1 MQEPINQQKPKAIPK
16 PVPASNTLRKLDIR
30 FPEELPVSGQRQLIK
45 DALQSHQVVIVCG
58 ETGSGKTTQLPKI
71 CLDLG
76 RGTINGGKLI
86 GHTQPRRIAAT
97 ATAKRIAQ
105 ELGSPIG
112 QDVGY
117 QVRFADKTSNAASI
131 KLMTD
136 GILLAETQ
144 RDPQLRAYD
153 TLIIDEAHERSLNID
168 FLLGYL
174 RQLLPKRPDLKL
186 IITSA
191 TIDAQRFAE
200 HFAINGQVAPV
211 IEVSGRLFPVEQRY
225 APLEPDAKPD
235 GKKESKT
242 AKEIPDAVTEEIAS
256 LWREGA
262 AGAGDVLVFLPGE
275 REIRDCAEALRK
287 DHVLQQR
294 FHPEILSLFARQSV
308 AEQERVFSPGNGR
321 RIILTTN
328 VAETSLTVPNIRY
341 VIDSGLARVKR
352 YSYRNKVE
360 QLQIEP
366 ISQAAA
372 NQRAGRCGRVSD
384 GICVRLYSEQDYQG
398 RSKFTDPEILRSSLA
413 AVLLRMS
420 SLRLPKIQHFPFID
434 KPLGRAIADG
444 VQLLDELGAI
454 EFDESETADIKD
466 AGKDINNSFKL
477 TAIGKQLAD
486 LPLDPRIGRMLLA
499 AKEQNALK
507 EVTIIASALATQ
519 DPRDRPM
526 DQAAA
531 ADQAHLQFADERS
544 EFLSFVKL
552 WNWYQDAL
560 QHKHSNRQL
569 ENLCKSKF
577 LSPRRL
583 REWRDVHGQLHT
595 MLGEKGWK
603 ENGLAATY
611 EQVHLSLL
619 TGLLGYVAKKEEDEK
634 SQDRNSKTGGYVGA
648 RGIRP
653 FIWPGSTIGKKAGA
667 WILAGELQET
677 NRMYARTIAKI
688 EPQWVER
695 VAAHRLIKSLSD
707 PFWDNRQGEVMAFE
721 RGTLYGLPIY
731 HGRRVRY
738 EPHNPKEA
746 RELFIRQALV
756 QEEMFG
762 RMDTPALQRETETD
776 AKKKYP
782 NLFGFFWHNRRLIKE
797 IEALEHRSRRPD
809 VLVDDELLFAFYE
822 SRIPNGVC
830 SRESLK
836 AWLAKKSGED
846 KNQGSELD
854 AQLRLEKADLM
865 RHEAA
870 GITVDRYPKTMLV
883 GGAQLSLT
891 YHFEPGSPKDGV
903 TLVVPLT
910 QLNQVDGRRCE
921 WLVPGMCEEKA
932 LLLLKSLPQKLRRHC
947 VPLPDYAKSFLERKL
962 EEKQFGVGDF
972 LDSLI
977 SDIRKERGLEI
988 KRTDFRPEALPLHS
1002 SMNFRL
1008 IDEHGRQLEVERNLA
1023 RLRSEYGQTARNAF
1037 QAIAQETAQ
1046 VELGVEP
1053 PVGEKTKANSTGDK
1067 STTDTTRKVEQG
1079 GCRTWEFGE
1088 LPETLEIQKGNKTL
1102 FGYPALVD
1110 RGDFCDLEVFDDLEE
1125 ARKQH
1130 SLGLRRLFALSNKD
1144 TLKALQKQLPGIRE
1158 LGLLFIN
1165 VGSVEGLIDQILN
1178 LALDRAYMTE
1188 PLPVNAEQFTE
1199 RLQAGKPRLA
1209 LIAQEI
1215 SRHALNALQA
1225 HADLQKKIASA
1236 KAASPSAY
1244 ADIQAQMQGLIFPK
1258 FVAEIPYAQLVH
1270 VPRYLKAIAM
1280 RIDKLRSNPSRDAQC
1295 QKDWESV
1302 ARPWQKLI
1310 QGNRGT
1316 AAYAMAED
1324 QALVDFRWQL
1334 EELRVAL
1341 YAQELK
1347 TPTPM
1352 SLKRLEKV
1360 LASLR

>member
-1 MQEPINQQKPKAIPK
+1 VQEPINQQKPKQMSD
-16 PVPASNTLRKLDIR
+16 PVPASNTSRRLDIR
-30 FPEELPVSGQRQLIK
+30 FPEELPVSGQRQIIK
-45 DALQSHQVVIVCG
+45 DALTNHQVVIICG

-76 RGTINGGKLI
+76 RGTVSGGKLI

-97 ATAKRIAQ
+97 STAKRIAQ
-105 ELGSPIG
+105 ELGSPLG
-112 QDVGY
+112 MDVGY
-117 QVRFADKTSNAASI
+117 QVRFSDKLSQGTSI

-191 TIDAQRFAE
+191 TIDAKRFSE
-200 HFAINGQVAPV
+200 HFSLGGKVAPV

-225 APLEPDAKPD
+225 EPLEPDVNPD
-235 GKKESKT
+235 GKKLSKQ
-242 AKEIPDAVTEEIAS
+242 AKEIPDAVAEAIGKI
-256 LWREGA
+256 WGA
-262 AGAGDVLVFLPGE
+262 GTSGAGDVLVFLPGE

-287 DHVLQQR
+287 DHFLQQR

-308 AEQERVFSPGNGR
+308 AEQERVFNSSSNR

-341 VIDSGLARVKR
+341 VVDSGLARVKR

-360 QLQIEP
+360 QLQVEP

-384 GICVRLYSEQDYQG
+384 GICVRLYSEQDFLS
-398 RSKFTDPEILRSSLA
+398 RPKFTDPEILRSSLA
-413 AVLLRMS
+413 AVLLRMT
-420 SLRLPKIQHFPFID
+420 SLRLPRIQEFPFID

-454 EFDESETADIKD
+454 VFEEVQASDGSNTA
-466 AGKDINNSFKL
+466 SRFKL
-477 TAIGKQLAD
+477 SPIGKQLAD

-499 AKEQNALK
+499 AREHHALR
-507 EVTIIASALATQ
+507 EVVIIASALATQ
-519 DPRDRPM
+519 DPRDRPL

-531 ADQAHLQFADERS
+531 ADQAHLQFADDRS
-544 EFLSFVKL
+544 EFLSYIKL
-552 WNWYQDAL
+552 WDWYQDAL
-560 QHKHSNRQL
+560 KHKHSNRQL
-569 ENLCKSKF
+569 EVLCRSKF
-577 LSPRRL
+577 ISPRRM

-603 ENGLAATY
+603 ENQSPATY

-619 TGLLGYVAKKEEDEK
+619 TGLLGYVAKKEDDEK
-634 SQDRNSKTGGYVGA
+634 SQDRANKSGAYIGA

-653 FIWPGSTIGKKAGA
+653 SIWPGSTLGKKAGA

-707 PFWDNRQGEVMAFE
+707 PFWDARQGEVMAFE

-738 EPHNPKEA
+738 EGHDPGLA

-756 QEEMFG
+756 QEELFG
-762 RMDTPALQRETETD
+762 RMDSPGLARETEAD
-776 AKKKYP
+776 ARKKFP
-782 NLFGFFWHNRRLIKE
+782 EFTFFWHNRKLAKE

-809 VLVDDELLFAFYE
+809 VLVDDELLYAFYNA
-822 SRIPNGVC
+822 RIPHDVLNREGLKLALKKT
-830 SRESLK
+830 SR
-836 AWLAKKSGED
+836 
-846 KNQGSELD
+846 LD
-854 AQLRLEKADLM
+854 EQNLDTQLRLSKNDLM

-870 GITVDRYPKTMLV
+870 GVTVDRYPKKMSV
-883 GGAQLSLT
+883 GGIELGLT
-891 YHFEPGSPKDGV
+891 YHFEPGNPKDGV
-903 TLVVPLT
+903 TMVVPLT
-910 QLNQVDGRRCE
+910 SLNQVDGRRCE
-921 WLVPGMCEEKA
+921 WLVPGMCEEKT
-932 LLLLKSLPQKLRRHC
+932 LLLLKTLPQKLRRNC
-947 VPLPDYAKSFLERKL
+947 VPLPDYAKSFLERAIDAD
-962 EEKQFGVGDF
+962 QFGVGDY

-977 SDIRKERGLEI
+977 TDIRKERGLEI
-988 KRTDFRPEALPLHS
+988 KRTDFRPESLPAHS
-1002 SMNFRL
+1002 FMNFRL
-1008 IDEHGRQLEVERNLA
+1008 IDEHGRQLDVERNLS
-1023 RLRSEYGQTARNAF
+1023 RLRAQHGENARNAF
-1037 QAIAQETAQ
+1037 QALAQDAVES
-1046 VELGVEP
+1046 ELGATP
-1053 PVGEKTKANSTGDK
+1053 MSR
-1067 STTDTTRKVEQG
+1067 SKVMQPKGSELSPARNIDQG
-1079 GCRTWEFGE
+1079 GYRTWEFGE
-1088 LPETLEIQKGNKTL
+1088 LPETLEIQKGAKTL

-1110 RGDFCDLEVFDDLEE
+1110 RVDYCDLEVFDDLIE
-1125 ARKQH
+1125 ARKFH
-1130 SLGLRRLFALSNKD
+1130 WSGLRKLFALANRE
-1144 TLKALQKQLPGIRE
+1144 TLKALQKQLPGMRE
-1158 LGLLFIN
+1158 IGLLFIN
-1165 VGSVEGLIDQILN
+1165 IGSSDSLSEQITS
-1178 LALDRAYMTE
+1178 LAIERAFMGD
-1188 PLPVNAEQFTE
+1188 PLPVNATQFAE
-1199 RLQAGKPRLA
+1199 RIQAGKPRLA

-1215 SRHALNALQA
+1215 ARHTLAALQSY
-1225 HADLQKKIASA
+1225 ADLQKKLPQA
-1236 KAASPSAY
+1236 KAISSSAF
-1244 ADIQAQMQGLIFPK
+1244 ADIQSQLNGLIFTK
-1258 FVAEIPYAQLVH
+1258 FVSDTPYAQLVH
-1270 VPRYLKAIAM
+1270 LPRYLKAVSM
-1280 RIDKLRSNPSRDAQC
+1280 RIDKMRLNPSRDAQC
-1295 QKDWESV
+1295 QKDWESI
-1302 ARPWQKLI
+1302 ARPWQKLL
-1310 QGNRGT
+1310 QGFKGNGH
-1316 AAYAMAED
+1316 YAGGENSTV
-1324 QALVDFRWQL
+1324 QEFRWQL

-1347 TPTPM
+1347 TPSPM
-1352 SLKRLEKV
+1352 SVKRLEKV

>member
-1 MQEPINQQKPKAIPK
+1 MPK
-16 PVPASNTLRKLDIR
+16 PVPASNTSRRLEIR
-30 FPEELPVSGQRQLIK
+30 FPEELPVSGQRQIIK

-117 QVRFADKTSNAASI
+117 QVRFADKTSHTASI

-144 RDPQLRAYD
+144 RDPQLKAYD

-200 HFAINGQVAPV
+200 HFAINGKVAPV

-225 APLEPDAKPD
+225 SPLEPDAKPD
-235 GKKESKT
+235 GKKESKA
-242 AKEIPDAVTEEIAS
+242 AKEIPDAVTEEIAN

-308 AEQERVFSPGNGR
+308 AEQERVFNPGNGR

-384 GICVRLYSEQDYQG
+384 GTCIRLYSELDYQG
-398 RSKFTDPEILRSSLA
+398 RPKFTDPEILRSSLA

-434 KPLGRAIADG
+434 KPLGRAIVDG

-454 EFDESETADIKD
+454 EFDDSD
-466 AGKDINNSFKL
+466 AGDGKDINNSFKL
-477 TAIGKQLAD
+477 TAIGKQLAE
-486 LPLDPRIGRMLLA
+486 LPLDPRIGRILLS

-526 DQAAA
+526 DQVAA

-603 ENGLAATY
+603 ENSLAATY

-688 EPQWVER
+688 EPQWVEQ

-707 PFWDNRQGEVMAFE
+707 PFWDNRQGEVLAFE

-738 EPHNPKEA
+738 EPHNPDEA

-756 QEEMFG
+756 QEELFG
-762 RMDTPALQRETETD
+762 RMDTPALQRETEAD

-782 NLFGFFWHNRRLIKE
+782 GLFNFFWHNRRLIKE

-809 VLVDDELLFAFYE
+809 VLVDDDLLFAFYE
-822 SRIPNGVC
+822 SRIPKEIR
-830 SRESLK
+830 SRDELK
-836 AWLAKKSGED
+836 SWLKKEV
-846 KNQGSELD
+846 ELD
-854 AQLRLEKADLM
+854 NQLRLEKADLM

-870 GITVDRYPKTMLV
+870 GITVDRYPKKMMV
-883 GGAQLSLT
+883 GGAELSLT

-910 QLNQVDGRRCE
+910 QLNQVDGRRSE
-921 WLVPGMCEEKA
+921 WLVPGMCEEKV

-947 VPLPDYAKSFLERKL
+947 VPLPDYAKSFLERML

-977 SDIRKERGLEI
+977 GDIRKERGLEI
-988 KRTDFRPEALPLHS
+988 KRTDFRPESLPLHS

-1023 RLRSEYGQTARNAF
+1023 RLRSEYGETARSAF

-1046 VELGVEP
+1046 VELGVELAP
-1053 PVGEKTKANSTGDK
+1053 RLDGSKPAIDKA
-1067 STTDTTRKVEQG
+1067 RQVEQG
-1079 GCRTWEFGE
+1079 GYRTWEFGE
-1088 LPETLEIQKGNKTL
+1088 LPETLEIQKGNRTL

-1110 RGDFCDLEVFDDLEE
+1110 HGDYCDLEVFDDLLE

-1130 SLGLRRLFALSNKD
+1130 QFGLRRLFALNNKD

-1165 VGSVEGLIDQILN
+1165 VGSVEGLIEQILN
-1178 LALDRAYMTE
+1178 LALERAFMID
-1188 PLPVNAEQFTE
+1188 PLPINPEQFAE
-1199 RLQAGKPRLA
+1199 RLQAGKARLA

-1225 HADLQKKIASA
+1225 HADLQKKIAQA

-1244 ADIQAQMQGLIFPK
+1244 ADIQTQMQALIFPK
-1258 FVAEIPYAQLVH
+1258 FVAEIPYGQLVH

-1280 RIDKLRSNPSRDAQC
+1280 RIDKLRTNPSRDAQC

-1302 ARPWQKLI
+1302 ARPWQKLL
-1310 QGNRGT
+1310 QGNRGS
-1316 AAYAMAED
+1316 ASYAMTED
-1324 QALVDFRWQL
+1324 QALQDFRWQL

-1347 TPTPM
+1347 TPSPM

>member
-1 MQEPINQQKPKAIPK
+1 MPK
-16 PVPASNTLRKLDIR
+16 PVPASNTSRRLEIR
-30 FPEELPVSGQRQLIK
+30 FPEELPVSGQRQIIK

-117 QVRFADKTSNAASI
+117 QVRFADKTSHTASI

-144 RDPQLRAYD
+144 RDPQLKAYD

-200 HFAINGQVAPV
+200 HFAINGKVAPV

-225 APLEPDAKPD
+225 SPLEPDAKPD
-235 GKKESKT
+235 GKKESKA
-242 AKEIPDAVTEEIAS
+242 AKEIPDAVTEEIAN

-308 AEQERVFSPGNGR
+308 AEQERVFNPGNGR

-384 GICVRLYSEQDYQG
+384 GTCIRLYSELDYQG
-398 RSKFTDPEILRSSLA
+398 RPKFTDPEILRSSLA

-434 KPLGRAIADG
+434 KPLGRAIVDG

-454 EFDESETADIKD
+454 EFDDSD
-466 AGKDINNSFKL
+466 AGDGKDINNSFKL
-477 TAIGKQLAD
+477 TAIGKQLAE
-486 LPLDPRIGRMLLA
+486 LPLDPRIGRILLS

-603 ENGLAATY
+603 ENSLAATY

-688 EPQWVER
+688 EPQWVEQ

-707 PFWDNRQGEVMAFE
+707 PFWDNRQGEVLAFE

-738 EPHNPKEA
+738 EPHNPDEA

-756 QEEMFG
+756 QEELFG
-762 RMDTPALQRETETD
+762 RMDTPALQRETEAD

-782 NLFGFFWHNRRLIKE
+782 GLFNFFWHNRRLIKE

-809 VLVDDELLFAFYE
+809 VLVDDDLLFAFYE
-822 SRIPNGVC
+822 SRIPKEIR
-830 SRESLK
+830 SRDELK
-836 AWLAKKSGED
+836 SWLKKEV
-846 KNQGSELD
+846 ELD
-854 AQLRLEKADLM
+854 NQLRLEKADLM

-870 GITVDRYPKTMLV
+870 GITVDRYPKKMMV
-883 GGAQLSLT
+883 GGAELSLT

-910 QLNQVDGRRCE
+910 QLNQIDGRRSE
-921 WLVPGMCEEKA
+921 WLVPGMCEEKV

-947 VPLPDYAKSFLERKL
+947 VPLPDYAKSFLERML

-977 SDIRKERGLEI
+977 GDIRKERGLEI
-988 KRTDFRPEALPLHS
+988 KRTDFRPESLPLHS

-1023 RLRSEYGQTARNAF
+1023 RLRSEYGETARSAF

-1046 VELGVEP
+1046 VELGVELAP
-1053 PVGEKTKANSTGDK
+1053 RLDGSKPAIDKA
-1067 STTDTTRKVEQG
+1067 RQVEQG
-1079 GCRTWEFGE
+1079 GYRTWEFGE
-1088 LPETLEIQKGNKTL
+1088 LPETLEIQKGNRTL

-1110 RGDFCDLEVFDDLEE
+1110 HGDYCDLEVFDDLLE

-1130 SLGLRRLFALSNKD
+1130 QFGLRRLFALNNKD

-1165 VGSVEGLIDQILN
+1165 VGSVEGLIEQILN
-1178 LALDRAYMTE
+1178 LALERAFMID
-1188 PLPVNAEQFTE
+1188 PLPINPEQFAE
-1199 RLQAGKPRLA
+1199 RLQAGKARLA

-1225 HADLQKKIASA
+1225 HADLQKKIAQA

-1244 ADIQAQMQGLIFPK
+1244 ADIQTQMQALIFPK
-1258 FVAEIPYAQLVH
+1258 FVAEIPYGQLVH

-1280 RIDKLRSNPSRDAQC
+1280 RIDKLRTNPSRDAQC

-1302 ARPWQKLI
+1302 ARPWQKLL
-1310 QGNRGT
+1310 QGNRGS
-1316 AAYAMAED
+1316 ASYAMTED
-1324 QALVDFRWQL
+1324 QALQDFRWQL

-1347 TPTPM
+1347 TPSPM

>member
-1 MQEPINQQKPKAIPK
+1 MHEPINQQKPKVITK
-16 PVPASNTLRKLDIR
+16 PVPASNTQRRLEIR
-30 FPEELPVSGQRQLIK
+30 FPDELPVSSQRQLIQ

-71 CLDLG
+71 CLELG
-76 RGTINGGKLI
+76 RGTIHGGKLI

-117 QVRFADKTSNAASI
+117 QVRFADKSSPSTSI

-174 RQLLPKRPDLKL
+174 RQLLPKRPELKL

-200 HFAINGQVAPV
+200 HFAMDGKLAPV

-235 GKKESKT
+235 GKKESKL
-242 AKEIPDAVTEEIAS
+242 AKEIPDAVAEEIANV
-256 LWREGA
+256 WGEGTS
-262 AGAGDVLVFLPGE
+262 GAGDVLVFLPGE
-275 REIRDCAEALRK
+275 REIRDCAEVLRK

-294 FHPEILSLFARQSV
+294 FHPEILTLFARQSV

-341 VIDSGLARVKR
+341 VIDSGMARVKR

-384 GICVRLYSEQDYQG
+384 GICIRLYSEQDYLS
-398 RSKFTDPEILRSSLA
+398 RPKFTDPEILRSSLA
-413 AVLLRMS
+413 GVLLRMS
-420 SLRLPKIQHFPFID
+420 ALRLPRIQHFPFID

-454 EFDESETADIKD
+454 EFDEQSESDN
-466 AGKDINNSFKL
+466 KDINNSFKL
-477 TAIGKQLAD
+477 TPMGKLLAD

-499 AKEQNALK
+499 AKEHNALK

-519 DPRDRPM
+519 DPRERPL

-552 WNWYQDAL
+552 WNWYQEAL

-569 ENLCKSKF
+569 ENLCRSKF

-583 REWRDVHGQLHT
+583 REWRDVYGQLHT

-603 ENGLAATY
+603 ENGLPATY

-619 TGLLGYVAKKEEDEK
+619 TGLLGYIAKKEEDEK
-634 SQDRNSKTGGYVGA
+634 SQERGSKTGSYVGA

-653 FIWPGSTIGKKAGA
+653 SIWPGSTIGKKAGA

-677 NRMYARTIAKI
+677 SRMYARTIAKI
-688 EPQWVER
+688 EPQWVEQ

-738 EPHNPKEA
+738 EPHDPEEA
-746 RELFIRQALV
+746 RALFIRQALV
-756 QEEMFG
+756 QEEIFG
-762 RMDTPALQRETETD
+762 RMDSPALQRETETD

-782 NLFGFFWHNRRLIKE
+782 NLFGFFWHNHRLIKE

-822 SRIPNGVC
+822 ARIPKSAR
-830 SRESLK
+830 SREQLLVWLK
-836 AWLAKKSGED
+836 KDA
-846 KNQGSELD
+846 ELD
-854 AQLRLEKADLM
+854 SQLRLAKTDLM

-870 GITVDRYPKTMLV
+870 GITVDRYPKKMLV
-883 GGAQLSLT
+883 GGAELSLT

-921 WLVPGMCEEKA
+921 WLVPGMCEEKT
-932 LLLLKSLPQKLRRHC
+932 LLLLKTLPQKLRRHC
-947 VPLPDYAKSFLERKL
+947 VPLPEYAKAFLERKL
-962 EEKQFGVGDF
+962 DQKQYGQGDF
-972 LDSLI
+972 LESLMT
-977 SDIRKERGLEI
+977 DIRQERGLEI
-988 KRTDFRPEALPLHS
+988 KRTDFRPEALPLHC
-1002 SMNFRL
+1002 SMNIRL
-1008 IDEHGRQLEVERNLA
+1008 IDEHGRQLELERNLA
-1023 RLRSEYGQTARNAF
+1023 RLRSEYGETARSAF
-1037 QAIAQETAQ
+1037 QAIAQVSAQ
-1046 VELGVEP
+1046 TELGIEP
-1053 PVGEKTKANSTGDK
+1053 TQIRASSTISSADA
-1067 STTDTTRKVEQG
+1067 SRKVEQG
-1079 GCRTWEFGE
+1079 GYRTWEFGS
-1088 LPETLEIQKGNKTL
+1088 LPETLEIQKGSQTL

-1110 RGDFCDLEVFDDLEE
+1110 RSDYVDLEVFDDLQE
-1125 ARKQH
+1125 ARKH
-1130 SLGLRRLFALSNKD
+1130 HWEGLRRLFVLMNKD
-1144 TLKALQKQLPGIRE
+1144 TLKALQKQLPGLRE

-1165 VGSVEGLIDQILN
+1165 VGSVEDLIEQILN
-1178 LALDRAYMTE
+1178 LAVERAFMSDE
-1188 PLPVNAEQFTE
+1188 LPINAEQFSQ

-1215 SRHALNALQA
+1215 AKHALNALQA
-1225 HADLQKKIASA
+1225 NADLQKKLAQA
-1236 KAASPSAY
+1236 KAVSPSAY
-1244 ADIQAQMQGLIFPK
+1244 ADIQTQLQGLIFPSLI
-1258 FVAEIPYAQLVH
+1258 AQTPYAQLVH
-1270 VPRYLKAIAM
+1270 LPRYLKAIAM
-1280 RIDKLRSNPSRDAQC
+1280 RVDKLRSNPSRDAQC

-1302 ARPWQKLI
+1302 ARPWQKLL
-1310 QGNRGT
+1310 QGQRGS
-1316 AAYAMAED
+1316 ASYALSED
-1324 QALVDFRWQL
+1324 QGLQDSRWQL

>member
-1 MQEPINQQKPKAIPK
+1 VQEPINQQKPKAILK
-16 PVPASNTLRKLDIR
+16 PVPASNTLRKLEIR
-30 FPEELPVSGQRQLIK
+30 FPEELPVSSQRQVIQQ
-45 DALQSHQVVIVCG
+45 ALQTHQVVIVCG

-71 CLDLG
+71 CLEMG

-97 ATAKRIAQ
+97 ATAKRIAH

-117 QVRFADKTSNAASI
+117 QVRFADKTSSGASI

-191 TIDAQRFAE
+191 TIDAKRFAE
-200 HFAINGQVAPV
+200 HFAINGELAPV
-211 IEVSGRLFPVEQRY
+211 VEVSGRLFPVEQRY

-235 GKKESKT
+235 GKKESKL
-242 AKEIPDAVTEEIAS
+242 AKEIPDAVAESIANV
-256 LWREGA
+256 WREGTS
-262 AGAGDVLVFLPGE
+262 GAGDVLVFLPGE
-275 REIRDCAEALRK
+275 REIRDCAEVLRK

-294 FHPEILSLFARQSV
+294 FHPEILTLFARQSV
-308 AEQERVFSPGNGR
+308 TEQERVFSAGNGR

-384 GICVRLYSEQDYQG
+384 GICIRLYSEQDYQS
-398 RSKFTDPEILRSSLA
+398 RPKFTDPEILRSSLA

-420 SLRLPKIQHFPFID
+420 ALRLPRIQHFPFID
-434 KPLGRAIADG
+434 KPFGRAIADG

-454 EFDESETADIKD
+454 EFDESLDSD
-466 AGKDINNSFKL
+466 NKDINQSFKL
-477 TAIGKQLAD
+477 TTIGQQLAD

-499 AKEQNALK
+499 AKEQNAIK
-507 EVTIIASALATQ
+507 EVAIIASALSTQ
-519 DPRDRPM
+519 DPRERPL
-526 DQAAA
+526 DQAGA

-569 ENLCKSKF
+569 ENLCRSKF

-603 ENGLAATY
+603 DNDLPATY
-611 EQVHLSLL
+611 EQVHISLL

-634 SQDRNSKTGGYVGA
+634 SQERGSKTGAYVGA

-653 FIWPGSTIGKKAGA
+653 FIWPGSTLGKKAGA

-677 NRMYARTIAKI
+677 TRMYARTIAKI

-695 VAAHRLIKSLSD
+695 VAVHRLIKSLSD

-731 HGRRVRY
+731 HGRKVRY
-738 EPHNPKEA
+738 EPHNPVEA

-756 QEEMFG
+756 EEAMFG
-762 RMDTPALQRETETD
+762 RMDSPALQRETEAD

-782 NLFGFFWHNRRLIKE
+782 NLFGFFWHNRRLIQE

-809 VLVDDELLFAFYE
+809 VLVDDELLFAFYD
-822 SRIPNGVC
+822 SRIPQSVC
-830 SRESLK
+830 SREQLLIWLK
-836 AWLAKKSGED
+836 KDPEED
-846 KNQGSELD
+846 S
-854 AQLRLEKADLM
+854 QLRLAKADLM

-870 GITVDRYPKTMLV
+870 GITVDRYPKKMLV
-883 GGAQLSLT
+883 GGTELSLT

-921 WLVPGMCEEKA
+921 WLVPGMCEEKV
-932 LLLLKSLPQKLRRHC
+932 LLLLKTLPQKLRRHC
-947 VPLPDYAKSFLERKL
+947 VPLPEYAKSFLERKWDQ
-962 EEKQFGVGDF
+962 KQFGVGDF
-972 LDSLI
+972 LDSLMA
-977 SDIRKERGLEI
+977 DVRQERGLEI
-988 KRTDFRPEALPLHS
+988 KRTDFRPEALPLHC

-1023 RLRSEYGQTARNAF
+1023 RLRSEFGESARSAF

-1046 VELGVEP
+1046 TELGIDAIQ
-1053 PVGEKTKANSTGDK
+1053 TKKEA
-1067 STTDTTRKVEQG
+1067 TRKVEQSG
-1079 GCRTWEFGE
+1079 YQTWEFGE
-1088 LPETLEIQKGNKTL
+1088 LPETLEIQKGNQTL

-1110 RGDFCDLEVFDDLEE
+1110 RNDFVDLEVFDDLQE

-1130 SLGLRRLFALSNKD
+1130 WQGLRRLFILANKE
-1144 TLKALQKQLPGIRE
+1144 TLKSLQKQLPGLRD

-1165 VGSVEGLIDQILN
+1165 IGSVEGLVEQILN
-1178 LALDRAYMTE
+1178 LAVERALMSDD
-1188 PLPVNAEQFTE
+1188 LPVTAEQFKQ

-1215 SRHALNALQA
+1215 SKHALAALQA
-1225 HADLQKKIASA
+1225 NADLQKKLVQA

-1244 ADIQAQMQGLIFPK
+1244 SDIQSQLQALIFPK
-1258 FVAEIPYAQLVH
+1258 LVSEIPYAQLVH
-1270 VPRYLKAIAM
+1270 LPRYLKAIAL
-1280 RIDKLRSNPSRDAQC
+1280 RIDKLRSNPNRDAQC

-1302 ARPWQKLI
+1302 AKPWQKLL
-1310 QGNRGT
+1310 QGHKGS
-1316 AAYAMAED
+1316 ASYALFED
-1324 QALVDFRWQL
+1324 QGLRDFRWQL

>member
-1 MQEPINQQKPKAIPK
+1 MQEPINQQKPNTAPVA
-16 PVPASNTLRKLDIR
+16 VPASNTGRKLEIR
-30 FPEELPVSGQRQLIK
+30 FPEELPVSGQRQIIK

-76 RGTINGGKLI
+76 RGTMNGGKLI

-105 ELGSPIG
+105 ELGTPIG

-117 QVRFADKTSNAASI
+117 QIRFADKTSQGASI

-174 RQLLPKRPDLKL
+174 RQLLPRRPDLKL

-191 TIDAQRFAE
+191 TIDAQRFAQ
-200 HFAINGQVAPV
+200 HFSIGQKLAPV

-225 APLEPDAKPD
+225 APLEPDMKGD
-235 GKKESKT
+235 GRKEPKEGI
-242 AKEIPDAVTEEIAS
+242 EIPEAVAQEIANV
-256 LWREGA
+256 WREGA
-262 AGAGDVLVFLPGE
+262 QGAGDVLVFLPGE

-294 FHPEILSLFARQSV
+294 FHPEILSLFARQSA
-308 AEQERVFSPGNGR
+308 AEQERVFNPGNGR

-384 GICVRLYSEQDYQG
+384 GICIRLYSELDYEA
-398 RSKFTDPEILRSSLA
+398 RSRFTDPEILRSSLA
-413 AVLLRMS
+413 AVLLRMTY
-420 SLRLPKIQHFPFID
+420 LCLPKIQDFPFID
-434 KPLGRAIADG
+434 KPLGRAITDG

-454 EFDESETADIKD
+454 TYDENLAVSNQDL
-466 AGKDINNSFKL
+466 NSSFKL
-477 TAIGKQLAD
+477 TSIGAQLAD

-499 AKEQNALK
+499 AKEQNALR
-507 EVTIIASALATQ
+507 EVTIIASSLATQ
-519 DPRDRPM
+519 DPRERPM

-531 ADQAHLQFADERS
+531 ADQAHLQFSDERS

-552 WNWYQDAL
+552 WDWYQDAL

-569 ENLCKSKF
+569 ENLCRSKF

-583 REWRDVHGQLHT
+583 REWRDIHGQLHT
-595 MLGEKGWK
+595 MLGEKGWR
-603 ENGLAATY
+603 ENRLSASY
-611 EQVHLSLL
+611 EQIHLSLL

-634 SQDRNSKTGGYVGA
+634 SQGRGAKSGSYMGA

-653 FIWPGSTIGKKAGA
+653 FIWPGSTIGKKAGP

-677 NRMYARTIAKI
+677 HRMYARTIAKI
-688 EPQWVER
+688 EPQWVET

-731 HGRRVRY
+731 HGRRVRF
-738 EPHNPKEA
+738 ESHDPIQT

-756 QEEMFG
+756 QEEIFG
-762 RMDTPALQRETETD
+762 RMDTPALIRETEAD
-776 AKKKYP
+776 ARKKYP
-782 NLFGFFWHNRRLIKE
+782 DCFGFFWHNRRLIKE

-809 VLVDDELLFAFYE
+809 VLVDDDLLYAFYD
-822 SRIPNGVC
+822 SRIPKEVL
-830 SRESLK
+830 SRDSMQAWLK
-836 AWLAKKSGED
+836 ANLGKEED
-846 KNQGSELD
+846 SKDSH
-854 AQLRLEKADLM
+854 LRLAKADLM
-865 RHEAA
+865 RHEAT
-870 GITVDRYPKTMLV
+870 GITVDRYPKKMMV
-883 GGAQLSLT
+883 GGAELNLT
-891 YHFEPGSPKDGV
+891 YHFEPGSIKDGV

-910 QLNQVDGRRCE
+910 SLNQVDGRRCD
-921 WLVPGMCEEKA
+921 WLVPGMCEEKT
-932 LLLLKSLPQKLRRHC
+932 LLLLKSLPQKLRKHC
-947 VPLPDYAKSFLERKL
+947 VPLPVYAKSFLGRTL
-962 EEKQFGVGDF
+962 EEKQFGNGDY
-972 LDSLI
+972 LDCLI
-977 SDIRKERGLEI
+977 GDIRKECGLEI
-988 KRTDFRPEALPLHS
+988 KRTDFRPESLPAHS

-1008 IDEHGRQLEVERNLA
+1008 IDEHGRQLELERNLA
-1023 RLRSEYGQTARNAF
+1023 RLRSEYGLTAKNAF
-1037 QAIAQETAQ
+1037 QAIAQEIVQA
-1046 VELGVEP
+1046 EAG
-1053 PVGEKTKANSTGDK
+1053 SK
-1067 STTDTTRKVEQG
+1067 STISIAGKEQPISPAATRQVDKG
-1079 GCRTWEFGE
+1079 GYRTWEFGE
-1088 LPETLEIQKGNKTL
+1088 LAETLEIQKGNQTL
-1102 FGYPALVD
+1102 YGYPALVD
-1110 RGDFCDLEVFDDLEE
+1110 KGESCDLEVFDDLTD
-1125 ARKQH
+1125 ARKHHWQ
-1130 SLGLRRLFALSNKD
+1130 GLRRLFALSNKD
-1144 TLKALQKQLPGIRE
+1144 TLKSLHKQLPGIRE

-1165 VGSVEGLIDQILN
+1165 VGSVDGLIEQILN
-1178 LALDRAYMTE
+1178 LAIERAFMSDA
-1188 PLPVNAEQFTE
+1188 LPVNAQQFSE
-1199 RLQAGKPRLA
+1199 RVQAGKPRLA
-1209 LIAQEI
+1209 LIAQEVAK
-1215 SRHALNALQA
+1215 HALAALQA
-1225 HADLQKKIASA
+1225 YADLHKKLPQA
-1236 KAASPSAY
+1236 KAISLSAHT
-1244 ADIQAQMQGLIFPK
+1244 DIQAQLQGLISPK
-1258 FVAEIPYAQLVH
+1258 FVSDVPYSQLVH
-1270 VPRYLKAIAM
+1270 FPRYLKAIAL
-1280 RIDKLRSNPSRDAQC
+1280 RIEKLRSSPSRDTQC
-1295 QKDWESV
+1295 QRDWESV

-1310 QGNRGT
+1310 QGSKGV
-1316 AAYAMAED
+1316 ASFVQSED
-1324 QALVDFRWQL
+1324 QALEDFRWQL
-1334 EELRVAL
+1334 EEFRVAL

>member
-1 MQEPINQQKPKAIPK
+1 MQEPINQQKPKAMPK
-16 PVPASNTLRKLDIR
+16 PVPASNTSRRLEIR
-30 FPEELPVSGQRQLIK
+30 FPEELPVSGQRQIIK

-117 QVRFADKTSNAASI
+117 QVRFADKTSHTASI

-144 RDPQLRAYD
+144 RDPQLKAYD

-200 HFAINGQVAPV
+200 HFAINGKVAPV

-225 APLEPDAKPD
+225 SPLEPDAKPD
-235 GKKESKT
+235 GKKESKA
-242 AKEIPDAVTEEIAS
+242 AKEIPDAVTEEIAN

-308 AEQERVFSPGNGR
+308 AEQERVFNPGNGR

-384 GICVRLYSEQDYQG
+384 GTCIRLYSELDYQG
-398 RSKFTDPEILRSSLA
+398 RPKFTDPEILRSSLA

-434 KPLGRAIADG
+434 KPLGRAIVDG

-454 EFDESETADIKD
+454 EFDDSD
-466 AGKDINNSFKL
+466 AGDGKDINNSFKL
-477 TAIGKQLAD
+477 TAIGKQLAE
-486 LPLDPRIGRMLLA
+486 LPLDPRIGRILLS

-603 ENGLAATY
+603 ENSLAATY

-688 EPQWVER
+688 EPQWVEQ

-707 PFWDNRQGEVMAFE
+707 PFWDNRQGEVLAFE

-738 EPHNPKEA
+738 EPHNPDEA

-756 QEEMFG
+756 QEELFG
-762 RMDTPALQRETETD
+762 RMDTPALQRETEAD

-782 NLFGFFWHNRRLIKE
+782 GLFNFFWHNRRLIKE

-809 VLVDDELLFAFYE
+809 VLVDDDLLFAFYE
-822 SRIPNGVC
+822 SRIPKEIR
-830 SRESLK
+830 SRDELK
-836 AWLAKKSGED
+836 SWLKKEV
-846 KNQGSELD
+846 ELD
-854 AQLRLEKADLM
+854 NQLRLEKADLM

-870 GITVDRYPKTMLV
+870 GITVDRYPKKMMV
-883 GGAQLSLT
+883 GGAELSLT

-910 QLNQVDGRRCE
+910 QLNQVDGRRSE
-921 WLVPGMCEEKA
+921 WLVPGMCEEKV

-947 VPLPDYAKSFLERKL
+947 VPLPDYAKSFLERML

-977 SDIRKERGLEI
+977 GDIRKERGLEI
-988 KRTDFRPEALPLHS
+988 KRTDFRPESLPLHS

-1023 RLRSEYGQTARNAF
+1023 RLRSEYGETARSAF

-1046 VELGVEP
+1046 VELGVELAP
-1053 PVGEKTKANSTGDK
+1053 RLDGSKPAIDKA
-1067 STTDTTRKVEQG
+1067 RQVEQG
-1079 GCRTWEFGE
+1079 GYRTWEFGE
-1088 LPETLEIQKGNKTL
+1088 LPETLEIQKGNRTL

-1110 RGDFCDLEVFDDLEE
+1110 HGDYCDLEVFDDLLE

-1130 SLGLRRLFALSNKD
+1130 QFGLRRLFALNNKD

-1165 VGSVEGLIDQILN
+1165 VGSVEGLIEQILN
-1178 LALDRAYMTE
+1178 LALERAFMID
-1188 PLPVNAEQFTE
+1188 PLPINPEQFAE
-1199 RLQAGKPRLA
+1199 RLQAGKARLA

-1225 HADLQKKIASA
+1225 HADLQKKIAQA

-1244 ADIQAQMQGLIFPK
+1244 ADIQTQMQALIFPK
-1258 FVAEIPYAQLVH
+1258 FVAEIPYGQLVH

-1280 RIDKLRSNPSRDAQC
+1280 RIDKLRTNPSRDAQC

-1302 ARPWQKLI
+1302 ARPWQKLL
-1310 QGNRGT
+1310 QGNRGS
-1316 AAYAMAED
+1316 ASYAMTED
-1324 QALVDFRWQL
+1324 QALQDFRWQL

-1347 TPTPM
+1347 TPSPM

>member
-1 MQEPINQQKPKAIPK
+1 
-16 PVPASNTLRKLDIR
+16 VPASNTSRKLEIR
-30 FPEELPVSGQRQLIK
+30 FPEELPVSSQRQVIQK
-45 DALQSHQVVIVCG
+45 ALQSHQVVIVCG

-71 CLDLG
+71 CLELG

-117 QVRFADKTSNAASI
+117 QVRFADKTSSGASI

-191 TIDAQRFAE
+191 TIDAKRFAE
-200 HFAINGQVAPV
+200 HFAIDGKLAPV
-211 IEVSGRLFPVEQRY
+211 VEVSGRLFPVEQRY

-235 GKKESKT
+235 GKKESKVV
-242 AKEIPDAVTEEIAS
+242 KEIPDAVTESITNV
-256 LWREGA
+256 WREGA
-262 AGAGDVLVFLPGE
+262 SGAGDVLVFLPGE
-275 REIRDCAEALRK
+275 REIRDCAEVLRK

-294 FHPEILSLFARQSV
+294 FHPEILTLFARQSV
-308 AEQERVFSPGNGR
+308 AEQERVFSTGNGR

-384 GICVRLYSEQDYQG
+384 GICIRLYSEQDYQS
-398 RSKFTDPEILRSSLA
+398 RPKFTDPEILRSSLA

-420 SLRLPKIQHFPFID
+420 ALHLPRIQHFPFID
-434 KPLGRAIADG
+434 KPFGRAIADG

-454 EFDESETADIKD
+454 EFDESLDSD
-466 AGKDINNSFKL
+466 NKDINQSFKL
-477 TAIGKQLAD
+477 TTIGQQLAD

-499 AKEQNALK
+499 AKEQNAIK
-507 EVTIIASALATQ
+507 EVAIIASALSTQ
-519 DPRDRPM
+519 DPRERPL
-526 DQAAA
+526 DQAGA

-569 ENLCKSKF
+569 ENLCRSKF

-603 ENGLAATY
+603 DNDLPATY
-611 EQVHLSLL
+611 EQVHISLL

-634 SQDRNSKTGGYVGA
+634 SQERGSKTGAYVGA

-677 NRMYARTIAKI
+677 TRMYARTIAKI

-695 VAAHRLIKSLSD
+695 VAVHRLIKSLSD

-731 HGRRVRY
+731 HGRKVRY
-738 EPHNPKEA
+738 EPHNPVEA
-746 RELFIRQALV
+746 RELFIGQALV
-756 QEEMFG
+756 EEAMFG
-762 RMDTPALQRETETD
+762 RMDSPALQRESEAD

-782 NLFGFFWHNRRLIKE
+782 NLFKFFWHNRRLIRE

-809 VLVDDELLFAFYE
+809 VLVDDDLLFAFYD
-822 SRIPNGVC
+822 SRIPQSVC
-830 SRESLK
+830 SREQLLIWLK
-836 AWLAKKSGED
+836 KVPEED
-846 KNQGSELD
+846 S
-854 AQLRLEKADLM
+854 QLCLSKADLM

-870 GITVDRYPKTMLV
+870 GITVDRYPKKILV
-883 GGAQLSLT
+883 GGAELGLT

-921 WLVPGMCEEKA
+921 WLVPGMCEEKV
-932 LLLLKSLPQKLRRHC
+932 LLLLKTLPQKLRRHC
-947 VPLPDYAKSFLERKL
+947 VPLPEYAKSFLERKL
-962 EEKQFGVGDF
+962 EQKQFGAGDF
-972 LDSLI
+972 LEDLMA
-977 SDIRKERGLEI
+977 DVRQERGLEI
-988 KRTDFRPEALPLHS
+988 KRTDFRPEALPLHC

-1023 RLRSEYGQTARNAF
+1023 RLRSDFGESARSAF
-1037 QAIAQETAQ
+1037 QAIAQET
-1046 VELGVEP
+1046 VKTELGIDAIQ
-1053 PVGEKTKANSTGDK
+1053 TKKEA
-1067 STTDTTRKVEQG
+1067 TRKVEQSG
-1079 GCRTWEFGE
+1079 YQTWEFGE
-1088 LPETLEIQKGNKTL
+1088 LPETLEIQKGNQTL

-1110 RGDFCDLEVFDDLEE
+1110 RNDFVDLEVFDDLQE

-1130 SLGLRRLFALSNKD
+1130 WQGLRRLFMLANKE
-1144 TLKALQKQLPGIRE
+1144 TLKSLQKQLPGLRD

-1165 VGSVEGLIDQILN
+1165 IGSVESLVEQILN
-1178 LALDRAYMTE
+1178 LAVERALMSDD
-1188 PLPVNAEQFTE
+1188 LPVTAEQFKQ
-1199 RLQAGKPRLA
+1199 RQQAGKPRLA
-1209 LIAQEI
+1209 LIAQDI
-1215 SRHALNALQA
+1215 SKHTLAALQA
-1225 HADLQKKIASA
+1225 NADLQKKLAQA

-1244 ADIQAQMQGLIFPK
+1244 GDIQAQLQVLIFPK
-1258 FVAEIPYAQLVH
+1258 LVSEIPYTQLVH
-1270 VPRYLKAIAM
+1270 LPRYLKAIAL

-1302 ARPWQKLI
+1302 ARPWQKLL
-1310 QGNRGT
+1310 QGNKGASSYT
-1316 AAYAMAED
+1316 LFED
-1324 QALVDFRWQL
+1324 QGLRDFRWQL

>member
-1 MQEPINQQKPKAIPK
+1 MPK
-16 PVPASNTLRKLDIR
+16 PVPASNTSRRLEIR
-30 FPEELPVSGQRQLIK
+30 FPEELPVSGQRQIIK

-117 QVRFADKTSNAASI
+117 QVRFADKTSHTASI

-144 RDPQLRAYD
+144 RDPQLKAYD

-200 HFAINGQVAPV
+200 HFAINGKVAPV

-225 APLEPDAKPD
+225 SPLEPDAKPD
-235 GKKESKT
+235 GKKESKA
-242 AKEIPDAVTEEIAS
+242 AKEIPDAVTEEIAN

-308 AEQERVFSPGNGR
+308 AEQERVFNPGNGR

-384 GICVRLYSEQDYQG
+384 GTCIRLYSELDYQG
-398 RSKFTDPEILRSSLA
+398 RPKFTDPEILRSSLA

-434 KPLGRAIADG
+434 KPLGRAIVDG

-454 EFDESETADIKD
+454 EFDDSD
-466 AGKDINNSFKL
+466 AGDGKDINNSFKL
-477 TAIGKQLAD
+477 TAIGKQLAE
-486 LPLDPRIGRMLLA
+486 LPLDPRIGRILLS

-603 ENGLAATY
+603 ENSLAATY

-688 EPQWVER
+688 EPQWVEQ

-707 PFWDNRQGEVMAFE
+707 PFWDNRQGEVLAFE

-738 EPHNPKEA
+738 EPHNPDEA

-756 QEEMFG
+756 QEELFG
-762 RMDTPALQRETETD
+762 RMDTPALQRETEAD

-782 NLFGFFWHNRRLIKE
+782 GLFNFFWHNRRLINE

-809 VLVDDELLFAFYE
+809 VLVDDDLLFAFYE
-822 SRIPNGVC
+822 SRIPKEIR
-830 SRESLK
+830 SRDELK
-836 AWLAKKSGED
+836 SWLKKEV
-846 KNQGSELD
+846 ELD
-854 AQLRLEKADLM
+854 NQLRLEKADLM

-870 GITVDRYPKTMLV
+870 GITVDRYPKKIMV
-883 GGAQLSLT
+883 GGAELSLT

-910 QLNQVDGRRCE
+910 QLNQVDGRRSE
-921 WLVPGMCEEKA
+921 WLVPGMCEEKV

-947 VPLPDYAKSFLERKL
+947 VPLPDYAKSFLERML

-977 SDIRKERGLEI
+977 GDIRKERGLEI
-988 KRTDFRPEALPLHS
+988 KRTDFRPESLPLHS

-1023 RLRSEYGQTARNAF
+1023 RLRSEYGETARSAF

-1046 VELGVEP
+1046 VELGVELAP
-1053 PVGEKTKANSTGDK
+1053 RLDGSKPAIDKA
-1067 STTDTTRKVEQG
+1067 RQVEQG
-1079 GCRTWEFGE
+1079 GYRTWEFGD
-1088 LPETLEIQKGNKTL
+1088 LPETLEIQKGNRTL

-1110 RGDFCDLEVFDDLEE
+1110 HGDYCDLEVFDDLLE

-1130 SLGLRRLFALSNKD
+1130 QFGLRRLFALNNKD

-1165 VGSVEGLIDQILN
+1165 VGSVEGLIEQILN
-1178 LALDRAYMTE
+1178 LALERAFMID
-1188 PLPVNAEQFTE
+1188 PLPINPEQFAE
-1199 RLQAGKPRLA
+1199 RLQAGKARFA

-1225 HADLQKKIASA
+1225 HADLQKKIAQA

-1244 ADIQAQMQGLIFPK
+1244 ADIQTQMQALIFPK
-1258 FVAEIPYAQLVH
+1258 FVAEIPYGQLVH

-1280 RIDKLRSNPSRDAQC
+1280 RIDKLRTNPSRDAQC

-1302 ARPWQKLI
+1302 ARPWQKLL
-1310 QGNRGT
+1310 QGNRGS
-1316 AAYAMAED
+1316 ASYAMTED
-1324 QALVDFRWQL
+1324 QALQDFRWQL

-1347 TPTPM
+1347 TPSPM

-1360 LASLR
+1360 LASLC

>member
-1 MQEPINQQKPKAIPK
+1 M
-16 PVPASNTLRKLDIR
+16 PASNTSRRLEIR
-30 FPEELPVSGQRQLIK
+30 FPEELPVSGQRQIIK
-45 DALQSHQVVIVCG
+45 DALSSHQVVIVCG

-76 RGTINGGKLI
+76 RGTINGGRLI

-105 ELGSPIG
+105 ELGTPIG

-117 QVRFADKTSNAASI
+117 QVRFADKTSQGASI

-191 TIDAQRFAE
+191 TIDAKRFSD
-200 HFAINGQVAPV
+200 HFSLNGKSAPV

-225 APLEPDAKPD
+225 EPLEPDTKQD
-235 GKKESKT
+235 GKKESKE
-242 AKEIPDAVTEEIAS
+242 AKEIPDAVADAISKVWRDGAS
-256 LWREGA
+256 
-262 AGAGDVLVFLPGE
+262 GAGDVLVFLPGE
-275 REIRDCAEALRK
+275 REIRDCAEVLRK

-308 AEQERVFSPGNGR
+308 AEQERVFNSGNGR

-341 VIDSGLARVKR
+341 VVDSGLARVKR

-384 GICVRLYSEQDYQG
+384 GICIRLYSEQDYLN
-398 RSKFTDPEILRSSLA
+398 RTKFTDPEILRSSLA

-420 SLRLPKIQHFPFID
+420 SLRLPRIQEFPFID

-454 EFDESETADIKD
+454 VYDDSSNDGD
-466 AGKDINNSFKL
+466 KDINNSFKL
-477 TAIGKQLAD
+477 TPTGKQLAD

-499 AKEQNALK
+499 AKEQNALR

-552 WNWYQDAL
+552 WDWYQDAL
-560 QHKHSNRQL
+560 KHKHSNRQL
-569 ENLCKSKF
+569 ENLCRSKF

-603 ENGLAATY
+603 ENPSAATY

-634 SQDRNSKTGGYVGA
+634 SQERGSKIGGYIGA

-688 EPQWVER
+688 EPSWVEK
-695 VAAHRLIKSLSD
+695 VAAHRLIKSLSE
-707 PFWDNRQGEVMAFE
+707 PFWDSRQGEVMAFE

-738 EPHNPKEA
+738 EPHNPEDA
-746 RELFIRQALV
+746 RSIFITQALV

-762 RMDTPALQRETETD
+762 RMDTPALMRETEAD
-776 AKKKYP
+776 ARKKYP
-782 NLFGFFWHNRRLIKE
+782 GSFEFFWHNRRLIKE

-809 VLVDDELLFAFYE
+809 VLVDDDLLFAFYD
-822 SRIPNGVC
+822 SRIPKDVV
-830 SRESLK
+830 SREGMN
-836 AWLAKKSGED
+836 AWLKKASRGEGA
-846 KNQGSELD
+846 NQEAPD
-854 AQLRLEKADLM
+854 ALLRLAKADLM

-870 GITVDRYPKTMLV
+870 GITVDRYPKKMIV
-883 GGAQLSLT
+883 GGTELSLT

-910 QLNQVDGRRCE
+910 LLNQVDGRRCE
-921 WLVPGMCEEKA
+921 WLVPGMCEEKIH
-932 LLLLKSLPQKLRRHC
+932 LLLKSLPQKLRRHC
-947 VPLPDYAKSFLERKL
+947 VPLPEYAKSFLERML
-962 EEKQFGVGDF
+962 AEKQFGVGDF
-972 LDSLI
+972 LDGLI
-977 SDIRKERGLEI
+977 TDIRKERGLEI
-988 KRTDFRPEALPLHS
+988 KRSDFRPESLPLHS

-1008 IDEHGRQLEVERNLA
+1008 VDEHGRQLELERNLS
-1023 RLRSEYGQTARNAF
+1023 RLRAEYGETARTAF
-1037 QAIAQETAQ
+1037 QAIAQQAVQE
-1046 VELGVEP
+1046 ELGAEV
-1053 PVGEKTKANSTGDK
+1053 VVSAQNTGAKTNQAVNASAIKN
-1067 STTDTTRKVEQG
+1067 VEQG
-1079 GCRTWEFGE
+1079 GYRTWDFGE
-1088 LPETLEIQKGNKTL
+1088 LPETLEIQKGNRTL

-1110 RGDFCDLEVFDDLEE
+1110 RTESCDLEVFDDLLE
-1125 ARKQH
+1125 ARKH
-1130 SLGLRRLFALSNKD
+1130 HWLGLRRLFSLSNKD

-1165 VGSVEGLIDQILN
+1165 VGSVDGLIEQILN
-1178 LALDRAYMTE
+1178 LAVERAFMND
-1188 PLPVNAEQFTE
+1188 PLPVSAEQFAE

-1215 SRHALNALQA
+1215 SKHALAALQA
-1225 HADLQKKIASA
+1225 HADLQKKLAQA
-1236 KAASPSAY
+1236 KAASASAY
-1244 ADIQAQMQGLIFPK
+1244 TDIQTQAQGLIFPK
-1258 FVAEIPYAQLVH
+1258 FVSDTPYGQLVH
-1270 VPRYLKAIAM
+1270 FPRYLKAIAM
-1280 RIDKLRSNPSRDAQC
+1280 RIDKLRANPSRDAQC

-1302 ARPWQKLI
+1302 ARPWQKLV
-1310 QGNRGT
+1310 QGSRGS
-1316 AAYAMAED
+1316 ANYAMAED
-1324 QALVDFRWQL
+1324 QALTDFRWQL

-1352 SLKRLEKV
+1352 SLKRLEKI

>member
-1 MQEPINQQKPKAIPK
+1 M
-16 PVPASNTLRKLDIR
+16 PASNTGRKLEIR
-30 FPEELPVSGQRQLIK
+30 FPEELPVSGQRQIIK

-105 ELGSPIG
+105 ELASPIG

-117 QVRFADKTSNAASI
+117 QVRFADKTSNTASI

-144 RDPQLRAYD
+144 RDPQLKAYD

-191 TIDAQRFAE
+191 TIDAQRFSE
-200 HFAINGQVAPV
+200 HFATNGKVAPV

-225 APLEPDAKPD
+225 SPLEPDSKPD
-235 GKKESKT
+235 SKKESKT
-242 AKEIPDAVTEEIAS
+242 AKEIPDAVAEEITKV
-256 LWREGA
+256 WREGA
-262 AGAGDVLVFLPGE
+262 TGAGDVLVFLPGE
-275 REIRDCAEALRK
+275 REIRDCAETLRK

-294 FHPEILSLFARQSV
+294 FHPEVLSLFARQSV

-384 GICVRLYSEQDYQG
+384 GICVRLYSEQDYHS
-398 RSKFTDPEILRSSLA
+398 RPKFTDPEILRSSLA

-420 SLRLPKIQHFPFID
+420 SLRLSKIQHFPFID

-454 EFDESETADIKD
+454 EFDD
-466 AGKDINNSFKL
+466 AQVGDGKDINHSFKL
-477 TAIGKQLAD
+477 TQIGKQLAD

-499 AKEQNALK
+499 AKEQNALR

-519 DPRDRPM
+519 DPRERPM
-526 DQAAA
+526 DQGAA

-552 WNWYQDAL
+552 WDWYQDAL

-569 ENLCKSKF
+569 ENLCRSKF

-595 MLGEKGWK
+595 MLSEKGWK
-603 ENGLAATY
+603 DNSLAATY

-677 NRMYARTIAKI
+677 TRMYARTIAKI
-688 EPQWVER
+688 EPQWVEK

-707 PFWDNRQGEVMAFE
+707 PFWDNRQGEVLAFE

-738 EPHNPKEA
+738 EPHNFAEA
-746 RELFIRQALV
+746 RELFILQALV

-762 RMDTPALQRETETD
+762 RMDTPALQRETEAD

-782 NLFGFFWHNRRLIKE
+782 GTFGFFWHNRRLIKE

-809 VLVDDELLFAFYE
+809 VLVDDDLLFAFYE
-822 SRIPNGVC
+822 SRIPKGICN
-830 SRESLK
+830 REDLRACLK
-836 AWLAKKSGED
+836 KIPD
-846 KNQGSELD
+846 LD
-854 AQLRLEKADLM
+854 TQLRLEKADLM

-870 GITVDRYPKTMLV
+870 GITVDRYPKVMKV
-883 GGAQLSLT
+883 GGAELNLT

-903 TLVVPLT
+903 TLVVPLA

-921 WLVPGMCEEKA
+921 WLVPGMCEDKI
-932 LLLLKSLPQKLRRHC
+932 LLLLKTLPQKIRRHC
-947 VPLPDYAKSFLERKL
+947 VPLPDYAKSYLERKL
-962 EEKQFGVGDF
+962 EAQQFGVGDF
-972 LDSLI
+972 LDQLI
-977 SDIRKERGLEI
+977 DDIRKERGLEI

-1023 RLRSEYGQTARNAF
+1023 RLRSEYGQTARDAF
-1037 QAIAQETAQ
+1037 QAVAQEVAQ
-1046 VELGVEP
+1046 AELGIEP
-1053 PVGEKTKANSTGDK
+1053 LSQASAKSKASIQPDGA
-1067 STTDTTRKVEQG
+1067 RKVEQSG
-1079 GCRTWEFGE
+1079 YRSWEFGE

-1102 FGYPALVD
+1102 FGYPALID
-1110 RGDFCDLEVFDDLEE
+1110 RGEYCDLEVFDDLLE

-1130 SLGLRRLFALSNKD
+1130 IQGLRRLFALGNKD

-1178 LALDRAYMTE
+1178 LAIERAFMTE
-1188 PLPVNAEQFTE
+1188 PLPNNAEQFAD
-1199 RLQAGKPRLA
+1199 RMQAGKPRLA

-1215 SRHALNALQA
+1215 SRHALAALQA
-1225 HADLQKKIASA
+1225 YADLQKKMAQA
-1236 KAASPSAY
+1236 KAASSSAY
-1244 ADIQAQMQGLIFPK
+1244 ADIQSQVQALIFPK
-1258 FVAEIPYAQLVH
+1258 FVADIPYAQLVH
-1270 VPRYLKAIAM
+1270 LPRYLKAIAM
-1280 RIDKLRSNPSRDAQC
+1280 RIDKMRANPSRDAQC

-1302 ARPWQKLI
+1302 ARPWQKLL
-1310 QGNRGT
+1310 QGSKGA
-1316 AAYAMAED
+1316 AAYAMSED
-1324 QALVDFRWQL
+1324 QALADFRWQL

>member
-1 MQEPINQQKPKAIPK
+1 MPK
-16 PVPASNTLRKLDIR
+16 PVPASNTSRRLEIR
-30 FPEELPVSGQRQLIK
+30 FPEELPVSGQRQIIK

-117 QVRFADKTSNAASI
+117 QVRFADKTSHTASI

-144 RDPQLRAYD
+144 RDPQLKAYD

-200 HFAINGQVAPV
+200 HFAINGKVAPV

-225 APLEPDAKPD
+225 SPLEPDAKPD
-235 GKKESKT
+235 GKKESKA
-242 AKEIPDAVTEEIAS
+242 AKEIPDAVTEEIAN

-308 AEQERVFSPGNGR
+308 AEQERVFNPGNGR

-384 GICVRLYSEQDYQG
+384 GTCIRLYSELDYQG
-398 RSKFTDPEILRSSLA
+398 RPKFTDPEILRSSLA

-434 KPLGRAIADG
+434 KPLGRAIVDG

-454 EFDESETADIKD
+454 EFDDSD
-466 AGKDINNSFKL
+466 AGDGKDINNSFKL
-477 TAIGKQLAD
+477 TAIGKQLAE
-486 LPLDPRIGRMLLA
+486 LPLDPRIGRILLS

-603 ENGLAATY
+603 ENSLAATY

-688 EPQWVER
+688 EPQWVEQ

-707 PFWDNRQGEVMAFE
+707 PFWDNRQGEVLAFE

-738 EPHNPKEA
+738 EPHNPDEA

-756 QEEMFG
+756 QEELFG
-762 RMDTPALQRETETD
+762 RMDTPALQRETEAD

-782 NLFGFFWHNRRLIKE
+782 GLFNFFWHNRRLIKE

-809 VLVDDELLFAFYE
+809 VLVDDDLLFAFYE
-822 SRIPNGVC
+822 SRIPKEIR
-830 SRESLK
+830 SRDELK
-836 AWLAKKSGED
+836 SWLKKEV
-846 KNQGSELD
+846 ELD
-854 AQLRLEKADLM
+854 NQLRLEKADLM

-870 GITVDRYPKTMLV
+870 GITVDRYPKKMMV
-883 GGAQLSLT
+883 GGAELSLT

-910 QLNQVDGRRCE
+910 QLNQVDGRRSE
-921 WLVPGMCEEKA
+921 WLVPGMCEEKV

-947 VPLPDYAKSFLERKL
+947 VPLPDYAKSFLERML

-977 SDIRKERGLEI
+977 GDIRKERGLEI
-988 KRTDFRPEALPLHS
+988 KRTDFRPESLPLHS

-1023 RLRSEYGQTARNAF
+1023 RLRSEYGETARSAF

-1046 VELGVEP
+1046 VELGVELAP
-1053 PVGEKTKANSTGDK
+1053 RLDGSKPAIDKA
-1067 STTDTTRKVEQG
+1067 RQVEQG
-1079 GCRTWEFGE
+1079 GYRTWEFGE
-1088 LPETLEIQKGNKTL
+1088 LPETLEIQKGNRTL

-1110 RGDFCDLEVFDDLEE
+1110 HGDYCDLEVFDDLLE

-1130 SLGLRRLFALSNKD
+1130 QFGLRRLFALNNKD

-1165 VGSVEGLIDQILN
+1165 VGSVEGLIEQILN
-1178 LALDRAYMTE
+1178 LALERAFMID
-1188 PLPVNAEQFTE
+1188 PLPINPEQFAE
-1199 RLQAGKPRLA
+1199 RLQAGKARLA

-1225 HADLQKKIASA
+1225 HADLQKKIAQA

-1244 ADIQAQMQGLIFPK
+1244 ADIQTQMQALIFPK
-1258 FVAEIPYAQLVH
+1258 FVAEIPYGQLVH

-1280 RIDKLRSNPSRDAQC
+1280 RIDKLRTNPSRDAQC

-1302 ARPWQKLI
+1302 ARPWQKLL
-1310 QGNRGT
+1310 QGNRGS
-1316 AAYAMAED
+1316 ASYAMTED
-1324 QALVDFRWQL
+1324 QALQDFRWQL

-1347 TPTPM
+1347 TPSPM

>member
-1 MQEPINQQKPKAIPK
+1 MPK
-16 PVPASNTLRKLDIR
+16 PVPASNTPRRLEIR
-30 FPEELPVSGQRQLIK
+30 FPEELPVSGQRQIIK
-45 DALQSHQVVIVCG
+45 DALQNHQVVIVCG

-117 QVRFADKTSNAASI
+117 QVRFADKTSHTASI

-144 RDPQLRAYD
+144 RDPQLKAYD

-191 TIDAQRFAE
+191 TIDAQRFAD
-200 HFAINGQVAPV
+200 HFTINGKVAPV

-225 APLEPDAKPD
+225 CPLEPDSKPD
-235 GKKESKT
+235 GKKESKA
-242 AKEIPDAVTEEIAS
+242 AKEIPETVAEEIAS
-256 LWREGA
+256 VWREGA
-262 AGAGDVLVFLPGE
+262 LGAGDVLVFLPGE

-384 GICVRLYSEQDYQG
+384 GICIRLYSELDYQS
-398 RSKFTDPEILRSSLA
+398 RPKFTDPEILRSSLA

-420 SLRLPKIQHFPFID
+420 SLHLPKIQHFPFID
-434 KPLGRAIADG
+434 KPLGRAITDG

-454 EFDESETADIKD
+454 EFDESNATD
-466 AGKDINNSFKL
+466 ATDGKDINNSFKL
-477 TAIGKQLAD
+477 TQIGKQLAD

-507 EVTIIASALATQ
+507 EVAIIASALATQ
-519 DPRDRPM
+519 DPRERPM
-526 DQAAA
+526 DQSAA
-531 ADQAHLQFADERS
+531 ADQAHLLFADERS

-569 ENLCKSKF
+569 ENLCRSKF

-595 MLGEKGWK
+595 MLAEKGWK

-677 NRMYARTIAKI
+677 TRMYARTIAKI
-688 EPQWVER
+688 EPQWVEK
-695 VAAHRLIKSLSD
+695 VAAHRLITSLSD
-707 PFWDNRQGEVMAFE
+707 PFWDHRQGEVMAFE

-731 HGRRVRY
+731 HGRRVRF
-738 EPHNPKEA
+738 EPHNPEEA
-746 RELFIRQALV
+746 RNLFISQALV

-762 RMDTPALQRETETD
+762 RMDTPALYREIEAD
-776 AKKKYP
+776 AKKQYP
-782 NLFGFFWHNRRLIKE
+782 NLFGFFWHNCRLIKE

-809 VLVDDELLFAFYE
+809 VLVDDDLLFAFYE
-822 SRIPNGVC
+822 SRIPKEVC
-830 SRESLK
+830 NRDGLK
-836 AWLAKKSGED
+836 AWFKKQPD
-846 KNQGSELD
+846 LD
-854 AQLRLEKADLM
+854 HQLRLEKADLM

-870 GITVDRYPKTMLV
+870 GITVDRYPKKMMV
-883 GGAQLSLT
+883 GGAELNLT

-921 WLVPGMCEEKA
+921 WLVPGMCEEKV

-947 VPLPDYAKSFLERKL
+947 VPLPDYAKAFLERQL
-962 EEKQFGVGDF
+962 DEKQFGVGDF
-972 LDSLI
+972 LDCLI
-977 SDIRKERGLEI
+977 GDIRKERGLEI
-988 KRTDFRPEALPLHS
+988 KRTDFRPESLPLHS
-1002 SMNFRL
+1002 LMNFRL

-1023 RLRSEYGQTARNAF
+1023 RLRAEYGETARNAF

-1046 VELGVEP
+1046 VEFGLEP
-1053 PVGEKTKANSTGDK
+1053 SKTASKTASTKSTEKTRS
-1067 STTDTTRKVEQG
+1067 VELG
-1079 GCRTWEFGE
+1079 GYRSWEFGE

-1110 RGDFCDLEVFDDLEE
+1110 REDYCDLEVFDDLLE

-1130 SLGLRRLFALSNKD
+1130 QLGLRRLFALSNKD

-1165 VGSVEGLIDQILN
+1165 IGSVDGLIEQILN
-1178 LALDRAYMTE
+1178 LALERAFMSE
-1188 PLPVNAEQFTE
+1188 PLPVNVAQFTE

-1215 SRHALNALQA
+1215 SRHTLNALQA
-1225 HADLQKKIASA
+1225 HADLQKKMATA
-1236 KAASPSAY
+1236 KASSAAAY
-1244 ADIQAQMQGLIFPK
+1244 ADMQTQMQGLVFSK
-1258 FVAEIPYAQLVH
+1258 FVAQIPYGQLVH
-1270 VPRYLKAIAM
+1270 LPRYLKAIAM
-1280 RIDKLRSNPSRDAQC
+1280 RIDKLRSNSSRDAQC

-1302 ARPWQKLI
+1302 ARPWQKLL
-1310 QGNRGT
+1310 QGSKGS
-1316 AAYAMAED
+1316 ASYAMTED
-1324 QALVDFRWQL
+1324 QALQDFRWQL

-1347 TPTPM
+1347 TPSPM

>member
-1 MQEPINQQKPKAIPK
+1 MS
-16 PVPASNTLRKLDIR
+16 ASNTLRKLEIR
-30 FPEELPVSGQRQLIK
+30 FPEELPVSGQRQIIK
-45 DALQSHQVVIVCG
+45 DAVQSHQVVIVCG

-71 CLDLG
+71 CLDMG
-76 RGTINGGKLI
+76 RGTMNGGKLI

-105 ELGSPIG
+105 ELGTPMG

-117 QVRFADKTSNAASI
+117 QVRFSDKTGPSASI

-136 GILLAETQ
+136 GILLAQTQ

-153 TLIIDEAHERSLNID
+153 TLIID
-168 FLLGYL
+168 
-174 RQLLPKRPDLKL
+174 
-186 IITSA
+186 
-191 TIDAQRFAE
+191 AE
-200 HFAINGQVAPV
+200 HFTINGKIAPV

-225 APLEPDAKPD
+225 VPLEPDAKPD
-235 GKKESKT
+235 GKKESKE
-242 AKEIPDAVTEEIAS
+242 AKEIPDAVAEAIS
-256 LWREGA
+256 KVWREGTT
-262 AGAGDVLVFLPGE
+262 GAGDVLVFLPGE
-275 REIRDCAEALRK
+275 REIRDCAEVLRK
-287 DHVLQQR
+287 DHVLAQR
-294 FHPEILSLFARQSV
+294 FHPEVLSLFARQSI

-360 QLQIEP
+360 QLQVEP

-384 GICVRLYSEQDYQG
+384 GICIRLYSELDYLA
-398 RSKFTDPEILRSSLA
+398 RPKFTDPEILRSSLA

-420 SLRLPKIQHFPFID
+420 ALRLPKIAEFPFID

-454 EFDESETADIKD
+454 EYDELQDSE
-466 AGKDINNSFKL
+466 GKDLNNNFRL

-486 LPLDPRIGRMLLA
+486 LPLDPRIGRILLA
-499 AKEQNALK
+499 AKDQNALR

-519 DPRDRPM
+519 DPRERPLE
-526 DQAAA
+526 QAAA

-544 EFLSFVKL
+544 EFFSFVKL
-552 WNWYQDAL
+552 WDWYQDAL

-569 ENLCKSKF
+569 ETLCKSKF

-595 MLGEKGWK
+595 MLGEKAWK
-603 ENGLAATY
+603 ENALAATY

-634 SQDRNSKTGGYVGA
+634 SQERGSKTGGYIGA

-738 EPHNPKEA
+738 EPHDPVMA

-762 RMDTPALQRETETD
+762 RMDSPGLERETEAD

-782 NLFGFFWHNRRLIKE
+782 DCFGFFWHNRRLIKE

-822 SRIPNGVC
+822 SRTPKNVF
-830 SRESLK
+830 SREGMK
-836 AWLAKKSGED
+836 VWLKKSD
-846 KNQGSELD
+846 PSSEKPD
-854 AQLRLEKADLM
+854 TQLRLAKADLM

-870 GITVDRYPKTMLV
+870 GITVDRYPKKMVV
-883 GGAQLSLT
+883 GGTELGMT

-910 QLNQVDGRRCE
+910 LLNQIDGRRCE
-921 WLVPGMCEEKA
+921 WLVPGMCEEKT

-947 VPLPDYAKSFLERKL
+947 VPLPEYAKSFLERML
-962 EEKQFGVGDF
+962 EEKRFGVGDY

-977 SDIRKERGLEI
+977 VDIRKEKGLEI
-988 KRTDFRPEALPLHS
+988 KRTDFRSEALPAHS
-1002 SMNFRL
+1002 SMNYRL
-1008 IDEHGRQLEVERNLA
+1008 IDEHGRQLDVERNLS
-1023 RLRSEYGQTARNAF
+1023 RLRAEYGETARSAF
-1037 QAIAQETAQ
+1037 QAIAQEAAQ
-1046 VELGVEP
+1046 GELGVEAKP
-1053 PVGEKTKANSTGDK
+1053 AIVLGKTSAGDAA
-1067 STTDTTRKVEQG
+1067 RKVEQG
-1079 GCRTWEFGE
+1079 GYKSWEFGD
-1088 LPETLEIQKGNKTL
+1088 LPETLEIQKGNRTL

-1110 RGDFCDLEVFDDLEE
+1110 RIDTCDLEVFDDLIE

-1130 SLGLRRLFALSNKD
+1130 WQGLRRLFSISNKE

-1158 LGLLFIN
+1158 LGLLFMN
-1165 VGSVEGLIDQILN
+1165 VGSVDNLIEQILN
-1178 LALDRAYMTE
+1178 LAVERAFLMD
-1188 PLPVNAEQFTE
+1188 PLPSSASQFE
-1199 RLQAGKPRLA
+1199 ARLQEGKPRLA

-1225 HADLQKKIASA
+1225 YTDLQKKLPQA
-1236 KAASPSAY
+1236 KAASAAAH
-1244 ADIQAQMQGLIFPK
+1244 ADIQMQIQDLVFPK
-1258 FVAEIPYAQLVH
+1258 FVSAIPYMQLVH
-1270 VPRYLKAIAM
+1270 LPRYLKGVAM
-1280 RIDKLRSNPSRDAQC
+1280 RIDKLRANPSRDAQC

-1302 ARPWQKLI
+1302 YRPWQKLL
-1310 QGNRGT
+1310 QGSKGS
-1316 AAYAMAED
+1316 ASYAMVED
-1324 QALVDFRWQL
+1324 QALQDFRWQL

-1360 LASLR
+1360 LTSLR

>member
-1 MQEPINQQKPKAIPK
+1 MPK
-16 PVPASNTLRKLDIR
+16 PVPASNTSRRLEIR
-30 FPEELPVSGQRQLIK
+30 FPEELPVSGQRQIIK

-117 QVRFADKTSNAASI
+117 QVRFADKTSHTASI

-144 RDPQLRAYD
+144 RDPQLKAYD

-200 HFAINGQVAPV
+200 HFAINGKVAPV

-225 APLEPDAKPD
+225 SPLEPDAKPD
-235 GKKESKT
+235 GKKESKA
-242 AKEIPDAVTEEIAS
+242 AKEIPDAVTEEIAN

-308 AEQERVFSPGNGR
+308 AEQERVFNPGNGR

-384 GICVRLYSEQDYQG
+384 GTCIRLYSELDYQG
-398 RSKFTDPEILRSSLA
+398 RPKFTDPEILRSSLA

-434 KPLGRAIADG
+434 KPLGRAIVDG

-454 EFDESETADIKD
+454 EFDDSD
-466 AGKDINNSFKL
+466 AGDGKDINNSFKL
-477 TAIGKQLAD
+477 TAIGKQLAE
-486 LPLDPRIGRMLLA
+486 LPLDPRIGRILLS

-603 ENGLAATY
+603 ENSLAATY

-688 EPQWVER
+688 EPQWVEQ

-707 PFWDNRQGEVMAFE
+707 PFWDNRQGEVLAFE

-738 EPHNPKEA
+738 EPHNPDEA

-756 QEEMFG
+756 QEELFG
-762 RMDTPALQRETETD
+762 RMDTPALQRETEAD

-782 NLFGFFWHNRRLIKE
+782 GLFNFFWHNRRLIKE

-809 VLVDDELLFAFYE
+809 VLVDDDLLFAFYE
-822 SRIPNGVC
+822 SRIPKEIR
-830 SRESLK
+830 SRDELK
-836 AWLAKKSGED
+836 SWLKKEV
-846 KNQGSELD
+846 ELD
-854 AQLRLEKADLM
+854 NQLRLEKADLM

-870 GITVDRYPKTMLV
+870 GITVDRYPKKIMV
-883 GGAQLSLT
+883 GGAELSLT

-910 QLNQVDGRRCE
+910 QLNQVDGRRSE
-921 WLVPGMCEEKA
+921 WLVPGMCEEKV

-947 VPLPDYAKSFLERKL
+947 VPLPDYAKSFLERML

-977 SDIRKERGLEI
+977 GDIRKERGLEI
-988 KRTDFRPEALPLHS
+988 KRTDFRPESLPLHS

-1023 RLRSEYGQTARNAF
+1023 RLRSEYGETARSAF

-1046 VELGVEP
+1046 VELGVELAP
-1053 PVGEKTKANSTGDK
+1053 RLDGSKPAIDKA
-1067 STTDTTRKVEQG
+1067 RQVEQG
-1079 GCRTWEFGE
+1079 GYRTWEFGE
-1088 LPETLEIQKGNKTL
+1088 LPETLEIQKGNRTL

-1110 RGDFCDLEVFDDLEE
+1110 HGDYCDLEVFDDLLE

-1130 SLGLRRLFALSNKD
+1130 QFGLRRLFALNNKD

-1165 VGSVEGLIDQILN
+1165 VGSVEGLIEQILN
-1178 LALDRAYMTE
+1178 LALERAFMID
-1188 PLPVNAEQFTE
+1188 PLPINPEQFAE
-1199 RLQAGKPRLA
+1199 RLQAGKARLA

-1225 HADLQKKIASA
+1225 HADLQKKIAQA

-1244 ADIQAQMQGLIFPK
+1244 ADIQTQMQALIFPK
-1258 FVAEIPYAQLVH
+1258 FVAEIPYGQLVH

-1280 RIDKLRSNPSRDAQC
+1280 RIDKLRTNPSRDAQC

-1302 ARPWQKLI
+1302 ARPWQKLL
-1310 QGNRGT
+1310 QGNRGS
-1316 AAYAMAED
+1316 ASYAMTED
-1324 QALVDFRWQL
+1324 QALQDFRWQL

-1347 TPTPM
+1347 TPSPM

>member
-1 MQEPINQQKPKAIPK
+1 MQEPINQIKPKAIPN
-16 PVPASNTLRKLDIR
+16 PVPASNTPRKLEIR
-30 FPEELPVSGQRQLIK
+30 FPEELPVSSQRQVIQ

-71 CLDLG
+71 CLELG
-76 RGTINGGKLI
+76 RGTINGGKLV

-117 QVRFADKTSNAASI
+117 QVRFADKTSATASI

-200 HFAINGQVAPV
+200 HFAIDGKFAPV

-225 APLEPDAKPD
+225 SPLEPDVRPD
-235 GKKESKT
+235 GKKESKQ
-242 AKEIPDAVTEEIAS
+242 AKEIPDAVAEEIAKI
-256 LWREGA
+256 WREGTT
-262 AGAGDVLVFLPGE
+262 GAGDVLVFLPGE

-294 FHPEILSLFARQSV
+294 FHPEVLTLFARQSV

-384 GICVRLYSEQDYQG
+384 GICIRLYSEQDFQG
-398 RSKFTDPEILRSSLA
+398 RPKFTDPEILRSSLA

-420 SLRLPKIQHFPFID
+420 SLRLPRIQHFPFLD
-434 KPLGRAIADG
+434 KPLGRAITDG

-454 EFDESETADIKD
+454 EFDENL
-466 AGKDINNSFKL
+466 AGDNQDINQSFKL
-477 TAIGKQLAD
+477 TTIGKQLAD

-519 DPRDRPM
+519 DPRERPL

-569 ENLCKSKF
+569 ETLCRSKF

-603 ENGLAATY
+603 ENALSATY

-634 SQDRNSKTGGYVGA
+634 SQERGSKTGGYIGA

-677 NRMYARTIAKI
+677 TRMYARTIAKI

-738 EPHNPKEA
+738 EPHNPEDA

-809 VLVDDELLFAFYE
+809 VLVDDDLLFAFYDA
-822 SRIPNGVC
+822 RIPKEVC
-830 SRESLK
+830 SREG
-836 AWLAKKSGED
+836 LASWFKKDG
-846 KNQGSELD
+846 ELD
-854 AQLRLEKADLM
+854 SQLRLAKADLM

-870 GITVDRYPKTMLV
+870 GITVDRYPKKMMA
-883 GGAQLSLT
+883 GGAELSLT

-903 TLVVPLT
+903 TLVIPLT

-921 WLVPGMCEEKA
+921 WLVPGMCEEKV

-947 VPLPDYAKSFLERKL
+947 VPLPDYAKSFLERQL
-962 EEKQFGVGDF
+962 EEKQFGIGDF
-972 LDSLI
+972 LDSLM
-977 SDIRKERGLEI
+977 SDIRQERGLEI
-988 KRTDFRPEALPLHS
+988 KRTDFRPESLPLHC

-1023 RLRSEYGQTARNAF
+1023 RLRSEYGETARSAF
-1037 QAIAQETAQ
+1037 QAIAQEAAS

-1053 PVGEKTKANSTGDK
+1053 SIPKNQPQKA
-1067 STTDTTRKVEQG
+1067 DTPADNARKVEQG
-1079 GCRTWEFGE
+1079 GYRSWEFGE
-1088 LPETLEIQKGNKTL
+1088 LPETLEIQKGNQTL

-1110 RGDFCDLEVFDDLEE
+1110 RSDYVDLEVFDDVLE
-1125 ARKQH
+1125 ARKHHRQ
-1130 SLGLRRLFALSNKD
+1130 GLRRLFILANKD
-1144 TLKALQKQLPGIRE
+1144 TLKALQKQLPGLRE

-1165 VGSVEGLIDQILN
+1165 VGSVDGLVEQILN
-1178 LALDRAYMTE
+1178 LAVERAFMSDD
-1188 PLPVNAEQFTE
+1188 LPMNTEQFSE
-1199 RLQAGKPRLA
+1199 RLLAGKPRLA
-1209 LIAQEI
+1209 LIAQEVAK
-1215 SRHALNALQA
+1215 HALVALQT
-1225 HADLQKKIASA
+1225 HADLQKKLAQA

-1244 ADIQAQMQGLIFPK
+1244 ADIQGQLQALIFPK

-1280 RIDKLRSNPSRDAQC
+1280 RIDKLRANPARDAQC

-1302 ARPWQKLI
+1302 ARPWQKLL
-1310 QGNRGT
+1310 QGNRGS
-1316 AAYAMAED
+1316 ASYAMAED
-1324 QALVDFRWQL
+1324 QGLQDFRWQL

>member
-1 MQEPINQQKPKAIPK
+1 M
-16 PVPASNTLRKLDIR
+16 PASNTSRKLEIR
-30 FPEELPVSGQRQLIK
+30 FPEELPVSGQRQIIK

-71 CLDLG
+71 CLDMG
-76 RGTINGGKLI
+76 RGTMNGGKLI

-105 ELGSPIG
+105 ELGTPMG

-117 QVRFADKTSNAASI
+117 QVRFSDKTGPNASI

-174 RQLLPKRPDLKL
+174 RRLLPKRPDLKL

-200 HFAINGQVAPV
+200 HFTINGKIAPV

-225 APLEPDAKPD
+225 VPLEPDVKPD
-235 GKKESKT
+235 GKKESKE
-242 AKEIPDAVTEEIAS
+242 AKEIPDAVAEAIANV
-256 LWREGA
+256 WREGA
-262 AGAGDVLVFLPGE
+262 TGAGDVLVFLPGE
-275 REIRDCAEALRK
+275 REIRDCAEVLRK
-287 DHVLQQR
+287 DHVLAQR
-294 FHPEILSLFARQSV
+294 FHPEVLSLFARQSI

-360 QLQIEP
+360 QLQVEP

-384 GICVRLYSEQDYQG
+384 GICIRLYSELDYLA
-398 RSKFTDPEILRSSLA
+398 RPKFTDPEILRSSLA

-420 SLRLPKIQHFPFID
+420 ALHLPKIAEFPFID

-444 VQLLDELGAI
+444 AQLLDELGAI
-454 EFDESETADIKD
+454 EYDEAQD
-466 AGKDINNSFKL
+466 AEGKDLNNNFRL
-477 TAIGKQLAD
+477 TAIGKQLSD
-486 LPLDPRIGRMLLA
+486 LPLDPRIGRILLA
-499 AKEQNALK
+499 AKDQNALR

-519 DPRDRPM
+519 DPRERPLE
-526 DQAAA
+526 QAAA

-552 WNWYQDAL
+552 WDWYQDAL

-569 ENLCKSKF
+569 ETLCRSKF

-583 REWRDVHGQLHT
+583 REWRDVYGQLHT

-611 EQVHLSLL
+611 EQIHLSLL

-634 SQDRNSKTGGYVGA
+634 SQERGSKTGGYIGA

-738 EPHNPKEA
+738 EPHDPVMA

-762 RMDTPALQRETETD
+762 RMDSPGLERETETD

-782 NLFGFFWHNRRLIKE
+782 DCFGFFWHNRRLIKD

-809 VLVDDELLFAFYE
+809 VLVDDELLFAFYD
-822 SRIPNGVC
+822 SRIPNSVS
-830 SRESLK
+830 SREGMKIWLK
-836 AWLAKKSGED
+836 KTDSSGEKPD
-846 KNQGSELD
+846 T
-854 AQLRLEKADLM
+854 QLRLAKADLM

-870 GITVDRYPKTMLV
+870 GITVDRYPKKMMV
-883 GGAQLSLT
+883 GGTELGMT

-910 QLNQVDGRRCE
+910 LLNQVDGRRCE
-921 WLVPGMCEEKA
+921 WLVPGMCEEKT

-947 VPLPDYAKSFLERKL
+947 VPLPEYAKSFLERML
-962 EEKQFGVGDF
+962 EEKHFGVGDY

-977 SDIRKERGLEI
+977 ADIRKEKGLEI
-988 KRTDFRPEALPLHS
+988 KRTDFRPEALPAHS
-1002 SMNFRL
+1002 SMNYRL
-1008 IDEHGRQLEVERNLA
+1008 IDEHGRQLDVERNLS
-1023 RLRSEYGQTARNAF
+1023 RLRAEYGETARSAF
-1037 QAIAQETAQ
+1037 QAIAQEAAQ
-1046 VELGVEP
+1046 VELGVEAK
-1053 PVGEKTKANSTGDK
+1053 PVTVLGKASPVDAA
-1067 STTDTTRKVEQG
+1067 RKVEQG
-1079 GCRTWEFGE
+1079 GYKSWEFGE
-1088 LPETLEIQKGNKTL
+1088 LPETLEIQKGNRTL

-1110 RGDFCDLEVFDDLEE
+1110 RIDACDLEVFDDLVE

-1130 SLGLRRLFALSNKD
+1130 WQGLRRLFSISNKE

-1165 VGSVEGLIDQILN
+1165 VGSVDNLIEQILN
-1178 LALDRAYMTE
+1178 LAVERAFLMD
-1188 PLPVNAEQFTE
+1188 PLPTSASLFES
-1199 RLQAGKPRLA
+1199 RLQEGKPRLA

-1225 HADLQKKIASA
+1225 YADLQKKLPQA
-1236 KAASPSAY
+1236 KAASTAAH
-1244 ADIQAQMQGLIFPK
+1244 ADIQTQIQGLVFPK
-1258 FVAEIPYAQLVH
+1258 FVSEIPYMQLVH
-1270 VPRYLKAIAM
+1270 LPRYLKGVVM
-1280 RIDKLRSNPSRDAQC
+1280 RIDKLRANPSRDAQC

-1302 ARPWQKLI
+1302 QRPWQKLL
-1310 QGNRGT
+1310 QGSKGS
-1316 AAYAMAED
+1316 ASYAMVED
-1324 QALVDFRWQL
+1324 QALQDFRWQL

-1360 LASLR
+1360 LTSLR

>member
-1 MQEPINQQKPKAIPK
+1 M
-16 PVPASNTLRKLDIR
+16 PAPNTGKRMEIS
-30 FPEELPVSGQRQLIK
+30 FPEQLPVSAQRQVIAE
-45 DALQSHQVVIVCG
+45 ALLAHQVVIVCG

-71 CLDLG
+71 CLDIG
-76 RGTINGGKLI
+76 RGSMNGGKLI

-105 ELGSPIG
+105 ELGTPIG
-112 QDVGY
+112 VDVGY
-117 QVRFADKTSNAASI
+117 QVRFADKTSPGASI

-191 TIDAQRFAE
+191 TIDANRFAE
-200 HFAINGQVAPV
+200 HFALGGKPAPV

-225 APLEPDAKPD
+225 APLEINE
-235 GKKESKT
+235 GKKESK
-242 AKEIPDAVTEEIAS
+242 EVLDIPDAVAQAINQV
-256 LWREGA
+256 WREGA
-262 AGAGDVLVFLPGE
+262 SGAGDVLVFLPGE
-275 REIRDCAEALRK
+275 REIRDCAEVLRK

-360 QLQIEP
+360 QLQVEP

-384 GICVRLYSEQDYQG
+384 GICIRLYSEQDFQS
-398 RSKFTDPEILRSSLA
+398 RDRFTDPEILRSSLA

-420 SLRLPKIQHFPFID
+420 ALKLAKINEFPFLD
-434 KPLGRAIADG
+434 RPLGRAIADG
-444 VQLLDELGAI
+444 IQLLDELGAI
-454 EFDESETADIKD
+454 EYEANEDDQTR
-466 AGKDINNSFKL
+466 FKL
-477 TAIGKQLAD
+477 TPIGKQLAD
-486 LPLDPRIGRMLLA
+486 LPLDPRIGRILLA
-499 AKEQNALK
+499 AKDQQALR

-519 DPRDRPM
+519 DPRERPLE
-526 DQAAA
+526 QAQA

-544 EFLSFVKL
+544 EFLSFIKL
-552 WNWYQDAL
+552 WDWYQDAL
-560 QHKHSNRQL
+560 THKHSNRQL
-569 ENLCKSKF
+569 ENLCRSKF

-583 REWRDVHGQLHT
+583 REWRDVYGQLHV
-595 MLGEKGWK
+595 MLAEKGWK
-603 ENGLAATY
+603 ENTSPATY
-611 EQVHLSLL
+611 EQIHLALL
-619 TGLLGYVAKKEEDEK
+619 TGLLGFVAKKEEDEK
-634 SQDRNSKTGGYVGA
+634 SQERGSKTGGYLGA

-667 WILAGELQET
+667 WFLAGEMQET
-677 NRMYARTIAKI
+677 TRMYARTIAKI
-688 EPQWVER
+688 EPQWIEK

-707 PFWDNRQGEVMAFE
+707 PFWDHRQGEVMAFE

-738 EPHNPKEA
+738 ESHDPVAA
-746 RELFIRQALV
+746 RELLIRQALV
-756 QEEMFG
+756 QEELFG
-762 RMDTPALQRETETD
+762 RMESAALEREIQAE
-776 AKKKYP
+776 AKRKYP
-782 NLFGFFWHNRRLIKE
+782 DSFGFFWHNHQLIKE

-809 VLVDDELLFAFYE
+809 VLVDDDLLFAFYD
-822 SRIPNGVC
+822 SRLPKTVLN
-830 SRESLK
+830 REGMR
-836 AWLAKKSGED
+836 AWLKTPGADS
-846 KNQGSELD
+846 QM
-854 AQLRLEKADLM
+854 RLAKADLM

-870 GITVDRYPKTMLV
+870 GITVDRYPKKWLV
-883 GGAQLSLT
+883 GGSELSLT

-910 QLNQVDGRRCE
+910 LLNQVDGRRCE
-921 WLVPGMCEEKA
+921 WLVPGMCEEKIQ
-932 LLLLKSLPQKLRRHC
+932 LLLKSLPQKLRRHL
-947 VPLPDYAKSFLERKL
+947 VPLPAYAQSFLERCL
-962 EEKQFGVGDF
+962 DSDQFGVGDYVEQ
-972 LDSLI
+972 LI
-977 SDIRKERGLEI
+977 RDIQKERGIEI
-988 KRTDFRPEALPLHS
+988 ARTDFRPEALPQHLF
-1002 SMNFRL
+1002 MNFRL
-1008 IDEHGRQLEVERNLA
+1008 IDEHGRQLELDRNLVKLRAEFGGIA
-1023 RLRSEYGQTARNAF
+1023 RDAF
-1037 QAIAQETAQ
+1037 QALAQEGAVTA
-1046 VELGVEP
+1046 
-1053 PVGEKTKANSTGDK
+1053 
-1067 STTDTTRKVEQG
+1067 KVETSKSGSEKPTIEISQG
-1079 GCRTWEFGE
+1079 GYRSWDFGD
-1088 LPETLEIQKGNKTL
+1088 LPETLEIKKGNKLL

-1110 RGDFCDLEVFDDLEE
+1110 RGESCDLEVFDDLQE
-1125 ARKQH
+1125 AQKIHHQ
-1130 SLGLRRLFALSNKD
+1130 GLRKLFVIANKD
-1144 TLKALQKQLPGIRE
+1144 TLKSLQKQLPGIRE

-1165 VGSVEGLIDQILN
+1165 IGSVDALVEQILN
-1178 LALDRAYMTE
+1178 VAIERAFMSE
-1188 PLPVNAEQFTE
+1188 SLPTNAQQFQE

-1215 SRHALNALQA
+1215 AKHALNALQA
-1225 HADLQKKIASA
+1225 NLDVQKKIAQA
-1236 KAASPSAY
+1236 KASSASAY
-1244 ADIQAQMQGLIFPK
+1244 ADIQNQLQGLIFPK
-1258 FVAEIPYAQLVH
+1258 FVSDIPYAQLVH
-1270 VPRYLKAIAM
+1270 LPRYLKAIQM
-1280 RIDKLRSNPSRDAQC
+1280 RIDKLRSNPARDAQC

-1302 ARPWQKLI
+1302 ARPWQKLL
-1310 QGNRGT
+1310 QGSKGS
-1316 AAYAMAED
+1316 ASYVMAEH
-1324 QALVDFRWQL
+1324 QGLQDFRWQL

-1341 YAQELK
+1341 FAQELR
-1347 TPTPM
+1347 TPSPM

>member
-1 MQEPINQQKPKAIPK
+1 MPK
-16 PVPASNTLRKLDIR
+16 PVPASNTSRRLEIR
-30 FPEELPVSGQRQLIK
+30 FPEELPVSGQRQIIK
-45 DALQSHQVVIVCG
+45 DALQNHQVVIVCG

-117 QVRFADKTSNAASI
+117 QVRFADKSSHTASI

-144 RDPQLRAYD
+144 RDPQLKAYD

-191 TIDAQRFAE
+191 TIDAQRFAQ
-200 HFAINGQVAPV
+200 HFAMNGNPAPV

-225 APLEPDAKPD
+225 SPLEADPKPD
-235 GKKESKT
+235 GKKESKA
-242 AKEIPDAVTEEIAS
+242 AKELPDAVVEEITNV
-256 LWREGA
+256 WREGA
-262 AGAGDVLVFLPGE
+262 SGAGDVLVFLPGE
-275 REIRDCAEALRK
+275 REIRDCAEMLRK

-294 FHPEILSLFARQSV
+294 FHPEVLSLFARQSV
-308 AEQERVFSPGNGR
+308 AEQERVFTPGNGR

-341 VIDSGLARVKR
+341 VLDSGLARVKR

-384 GICVRLYSEQDYQG
+384 GICIRLYSELDYQN
-398 RSKFTDPEILRSSLA
+398 RPKFTDPEILRSSLA

-420 SLRLPKIQHFPFID
+420 SLHLPKISHFPFID

-454 EFDESETADIKD
+454 EFDGSDAAD
-466 AGKDINNSFKL
+466 GKDINNSFKL

-499 AKEQNALK
+499 AKEQNTLK

-519 DPRDRPM
+519 DPRERPM
-526 DQAAA
+526 DQGAA
-531 ADQAHLQFADERS
+531 ADQAHLQFVDERS

-552 WNWYQDAL
+552 WDWYQDAL
-560 QHKHSNRQL
+560 HHKHSNRQL
-569 ENLCKSKF
+569 ENLCRSKF

-583 REWRDVHGQLHT
+583 REWRDVYGQLHT

-603 ENGLAATY
+603 ENALPATY

-619 TGLLGYVAKKEEDEK
+619 TGLLGYVAKKEDDEK
-634 SQDRNSKTGGYVGA
+634 SQDSNSKTGGYIGA

-688 EPQWVER
+688 EPQWVEK

-707 PFWDNRQGEVMAFE
+707 PFWDNRHGEVLAFE

-738 EPHNPKEA
+738 EPYNPEEA
-746 RELFIRQALV
+746 RELFISQALV

-762 RMDTPALQRETETD
+762 RMDTPALYRETEAD

-782 NLFGFFWHNRRLIKE
+782 GLFGFFWHNCRLIKD

-809 VLVDDELLFAFYE
+809 VLVDDDLLIAFYE
-822 SRIPNGVC
+822 SRIPKGICN
-830 SRESLK
+830 REDLK
-836 AWLAKKSGED
+836 ALLKKEAS
-846 KNQGSELD
+846 LD
-854 AQLRLEKADLM
+854 QQLRLEKADLM

-870 GITVDRYPKTMLV
+870 GITVDRYPKKMIV
-883 GGAQLSLT
+883 GGVELSLT

-903 TLVVPLT
+903 TLVLPLT

-921 WLVPGMCEEKA
+921 WLVPGMCEEKV

-947 VPLPDYAKSFLERKL
+947 MPLPDYAKAFLERKL

-988 KRTDFRPEALPLHS
+988 KRTDFRPESLPLHS
-1002 SMNFRL
+1002 AMNFRL
-1008 IDEHGRQLEVERNLA
+1008 IDEHGRQLEVERNLV
-1023 RLRSEYGQTARNAF
+1023 RLRSEFGETARSAF

-1046 VELGVEP
+1046 AELGVEAP
-1053 PVGEKTKANSTGDK
+1053 ARTIDSDEKIRA
-1067 STTDTTRKVEQG
+1067 VEQG
-1079 GCRTWEFGE
+1079 GYRSWAFGE

-1110 RGDFCDLEVFDDLEE
+1110 RGDYCDLEVFDDLHE

-1130 SLGLRRLFALSNKD
+1130 HLGLRRLFALSNKD

-1165 VGSVEGLIDQILN
+1165 IGSVEGLIEQILN
-1178 LALDRAYMTE
+1178 LALERALMTE

-1199 RLQAGKPRLA
+1199 RLQAGKPRVA

-1215 SRHALNALQA
+1215 ARHALNALQA
-1225 HADLQKKIASA
+1225 HADLQKKMASA
-1236 KAASPSAY
+1236 KAASLTAY
-1244 ADIQAQMQGLIFPK
+1244 ADIQTQMQALIFPK
-1258 FVAEIPYAQLVH
+1258 FVTEIPYGQMVH
-1270 VPRYLKAIAM
+1270 LPRYLKAIAM

-1302 ARPWQKLI
+1302 ARPWQKLL
-1310 QGNRGT
+1310 QGSKGSSS
-1316 AAYAMAED
+1316 YAMTED
-1324 QALVDFRWQL
+1324 QSLQDFRWQL

-1347 TPTPM
+1347 TPSPM

>member
-1 MQEPINQQKPKAIPK
+1 VQEPINQQKPKSITK
-16 PVPASNTLRKLDIR
+16 PVPASNTGRRLEIR

-117 QVRFADKTSNAASI
+117 QVRFADKTSHTASI

-144 RDPQLRAYD
+144 RDPQLKAYD

-174 RQLLPKRPDLKL
+174 RQMLPKRPDLKL

-200 HFAINGQVAPV
+200 HFAMNGKVAPV

-225 APLEPDAKPD
+225 SPLEPDAKPD

-242 AKEIPDAVTEEIAS
+242 AKEIPDAVTEEITKV
-256 LWREGA
+256 WREGA
-262 AGAGDVLVFLPGE
+262 TGAGDVLVFLPGE

-287 DHVLQQR
+287 DHILQQR
-294 FHPEILSLFARQSV
+294 YHPEVLSLFARQSV

-384 GICVRLYSEQDYQG
+384 GICVRLYSEQDYLG
-398 RSKFTDPEILRSSLA
+398 RPKFTDPEILRSSLA

-420 SLRLPKIQHFPFID
+420 SLRLSKIQHFPFID

-454 EFDESETADIKD
+454 EFDDAQTEDAKD
-466 AGKDINNSFKL
+466 SNHSFKL
-477 TAIGKQLAD
+477 THIGKQLAD

-499 AKEQNALK
+499 AKEHNALR

-519 DPRDRPM
+519 DPRERPM
-526 DQAAA
+526 DQGAS

-552 WNWYQDAL
+552 WDWYQDAL

-569 ENLCKSKF
+569 ENLCRSKF

-603 ENGLAATY
+603 ENALSATY

-677 NRMYARTIAKI
+677 SRMYARTIAKI
-688 EPQWVER
+688 EPQWVEK
-695 VAAHRLIKSLSD
+695 VAAHRLIKSLSE
-707 PFWDNRQGEVMAFE
+707 PFWDSRQGEVLAFE

-738 EPHNPKEA
+738 EPHNPEDA
-746 RELFIRQALV
+746 RELFIGQALV
-756 QEEMFG
+756 QEEIFG
-762 RMDTPALQRETETD
+762 RMDTPALQRETEAD

-782 NLFGFFWHNRRLIKE
+782 GTFGFFWHNRRLIKE

-809 VLVDDELLFAFYE
+809 VLVDDDLLFAFYE
-822 SRIPNGVC
+822 SRIPKGICN
-830 SRESLK
+830 REDLSAYLK
-836 AWLAKKSGED
+836 KTPD
-846 KNQGSELD
+846 LD
-854 AQLRLEKADLM
+854 SQLRLEKADLM

-870 GITVDRYPKTMLV
+870 GITVDRYPKVMKV
-883 GGAQLSLT
+883 GGAELNLT

-903 TLVVPLT
+903 TLVVPLA

-921 WLVPGMCEEKA
+921 WLVPGMCEEKI
-932 LLLLKSLPQKLRRHC
+932 LLLLKTLPQKLRRHC
-947 VPLPDYAKSFLERKL
+947 VPLPDYAKSYLERRL
-962 EEKQFGVGDF
+962 DAKQYGVGDF

-977 SDIRKERGLEI
+977 DDIRKERGLEI

-1023 RLRSEYGQTARNAF
+1023 RLRSEYGQNARDAF
-1037 QAIAQETAQ
+1037 QAAAQEVVQAGLGIEPSSKASAHSGKADPARQ
-1046 VELGVEP
+1046 V
-1053 PVGEKTKANSTGDK
+1053 A
-1067 STTDTTRKVEQG
+1067 QG
-1079 GCRTWEFGE
+1079 GYRSWEFGE
-1088 LPETLEIQKGNKTL
+1088 LPETLGIQKGNKTL
-1102 FGYPALVD
+1102 FGYPALID
-1110 RGDFCDLEVFDDLEE
+1110 RGDFCDLEVFDDLLE

-1130 SLGLRRLFALSNKD
+1130 AQGLRRLFALGNKD
-1144 TLKALQKQLPGIRE
+1144 TLKALQKQLPGVRE

-1165 VGSVEGLIDQILN
+1165 IGSVENLIEQILN
-1178 LALDRAYMTE
+1178 LSIERAFMTE
-1188 PLPVNAEQFTE
+1188 PLPNNAEQFSD
-1199 RLQAGKPRLA
+1199 RLQAGKPRLT

-1215 SRHALNALQA
+1215 SRHALAALQA
-1225 HADLQKKIASA
+1225 YADLQKKMAQA
-1236 KAASPSAY
+1236 KAASAAAF
-1244 ADIQAQMQGLIFPK
+1244 ADIQTQVQGLIFPK

-1270 VPRYLKAIAM
+1270 LPRYLKAIAM
-1280 RIDKLRSNPSRDAQC
+1280 RIDKMRSNPPRDAQC

-1302 ARPWQKLI
+1302 ARPWQKLM
-1310 QGNRGT
+1310 QGNKGS
-1316 AAYAMAED
+1316 AYVMTED
-1324 QALVDFRWQL
+1324 QALQDFRWQL

-1347 TPTPM
+1347 TLTPM

-1360 LASLR
+1360 LVSLR

>member
-1 MQEPINQQKPKAIPK
+1 MPK
-16 PVPASNTLRKLDIR
+16 PVSASNTSRRLEIR
-30 FPEELPVSGQRQLIK
+30 FPEELPVSGQRQIIK
-45 DALQSHQVVIVCG
+45 DALQNHQVVIVCG

-117 QVRFADKTSNAASI
+117 QVRFADKTSSTASI

-144 RDPQLRAYD
+144 RDPQLKAYD

-174 RQLLPKRPDLKL
+174 RQLLPKRSDLKL

-191 TIDAQRFAE
+191 TIDAQRFSE
-200 HFAINGQVAPV
+200 HFAINGKVAPV

-225 APLEPDAKPD
+225 CPLEPDPKPD
-235 GKKESKT
+235 GKKESKA
-242 AKEIPDAVTEEIAS
+242 AKEIPETVAEEIANV
-256 LWREGA
+256 WREGTS
-262 AGAGDVLVFLPGE
+262 GAGDVLVFLPGE

-287 DHVLQQR
+287 DHILQQR

-384 GICVRLYSEQDYQG
+384 GICIRLYSELDYQS
-398 RSKFTDPEILRSSLA
+398 RPKFTDPEILRSSLA

-434 KPLGRAIADG
+434 KPLGRAITDG

-454 EFDESETADIKD
+454 EFDESDAADS
-466 AGKDINNSFKL
+466 KDINNSFKL
-477 TAIGKQLAD
+477 TPIGKQLAD

-499 AKEQNALK
+499 AKEQNALR

-519 DPRDRPM
+519 DPRERPM
-526 DQAAA
+526 DQGAA
-531 ADQAHLQFADERS
+531 ADQAHHLFADERS

-552 WNWYQDAL
+552 WDWYQDAL
-560 QHKHSNRQL
+560 RHKQSNRQL
-569 ENLCKSKF
+569 ENLCRSKF

-595 MLGEKGWK
+595 MLAEKGWK
-603 ENGLAATY
+603 ENGLAASY

-677 NRMYARTIAKI
+677 SRMYARTIAKI
-688 EPQWVER
+688 EPQWVEK

-707 PFWDNRQGEVMAFE
+707 PFWDHRQGEVMAFE

-738 EPHNPKEA
+738 EPHNPEEA
-746 RELFIRQALV
+746 RELFIGQALV

-762 RMDTPALQRETETD
+762 RIDTPALYREIEAAT
-776 AKKKYP
+776 KKQYP
-782 NLFGFFWHNRRLIKE
+782 GLFGFFWHNCRLIKE

-809 VLVDDELLFAFYE
+809 VLVDDDLLFAFYE
-822 SRIPNGVC
+822 SRIPKEVC
-830 SRESLK
+830 NREGLK
-836 AWLAKKSGED
+836 AWFKKEP
-846 KNQGSELD
+846 NLD
-854 AQLRLEKADLM
+854 SQLRLEKADLM

-870 GITVDRYPKTMLV
+870 GITVDRYPKKMLV
-883 GGAQLSLT
+883 GGAELNLT

-921 WLVPGMCEEKA
+921 WLVPGMCEEKV

-947 VPLPDYAKSFLERKL
+947 VPLPDYAKSFLERQL
-962 EEKQFGVGDF
+962 DEKQFGMGDF

-988 KRTDFRPEALPLHS
+988 KRTDFRPESLPLHS

-1023 RLRSEYGQTARNAF
+1023 RLRAEYGETARSAF

-1046 VELGVEP
+1046 VEFGLEP
-1053 PVGEKTKANSTGDK
+1053 SKTASTQSHEKARS
-1067 STTDTTRKVEQG
+1067 VEQG
-1079 GCRTWEFGE
+1079 GYRSWEFGE

-1110 RGDFCDLEVFDDLEE
+1110 RGDYCDLEVFDDLLE

-1130 SLGLRRLFALSNKD
+1130 QLGLRRLFALSNKD

-1165 VGSVEGLIDQILN
+1165 IGSVDGLIEQILN
-1178 LALDRAYMTE
+1178 LALARAFMSE

-1225 HADLQKKIASA
+1225 HADLQKKMASA
-1236 KAASPSAY
+1236 KASSTTAY
-1244 ADIQAQMQGLIFPK
+1244 ADMQTQIQALIFPQ
-1258 FVAEIPYAQLVH
+1258 FVAQIPYGQLVH
-1270 VPRYLKAIAM
+1270 LPRYLKAIAM

-1302 ARPWQKLI
+1302 ARPWQKLL
-1310 QGNRGT
+1310 QGSKGS
-1316 AAYAMAED
+1316 ASYAMTED
-1324 QALVDFRWQL
+1324 QALQDFRWQL

-1360 LASLR
+1360 LLSLR